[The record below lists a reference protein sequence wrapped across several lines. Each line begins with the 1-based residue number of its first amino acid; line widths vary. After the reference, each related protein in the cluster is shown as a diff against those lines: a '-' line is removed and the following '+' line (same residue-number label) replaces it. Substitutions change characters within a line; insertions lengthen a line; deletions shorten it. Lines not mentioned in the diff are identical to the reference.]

1 MIPLSHAQQRLW
13 FLNRL
18 EGPNAT
24 YNMPAVLR
32 LTGEL
37 DRTALVA
44 ALQDLIDRH
53 EPLRTVFVSRD
64 DVPGQKILAPG
75 ATRLEAAVT
84 EVAPERLDGEL
95 AELAAEAFDLEAEIP
110 IRARLFA
117 LSEREHVL
125 ALVIHHIAADGWSM
139 APLARDLTTAYEA
152 RRAGRAPDWPELPIQ
167 YADYTLWQQELL
179 GGEDDP
185 ESLISEQVEYW
196 RKTLAGLPDEL
207 RLPVDRRR
215 SAAAG
220 NQGGNVPFRVSA
232 ELHGKLSELAAR
244 SDASLYMV
252 VQAGLA
258 ALLSRMGAGT
268 DIPLGSPIA
277 GRTDEGLD
285 ELVGFFVN
293 TVVMRLDT
301 DGDPTFRQLIARSR
315 ETALGAYA
323 NQELPFERLVD
334 ILRPDRALG
343 RHPLFQ
349 VMLAFQNNTLPQLRL
364 PGLVVEGEQL
374 YTETSKF
381 DLAFSM
387 GEQFDGEGRP
397 LGLGGTIEYATDLF
411 DRESVERLGARLV
424 HVFEAMAADPGQ
436 RVGAVDVLLPGER
449 QQVLEA
455 WNRTEQDVPE
465 AGFAELFRVRAAE
478 TPDAVALVSDAATLT
493 YGELDAAANRLARLL
508 AERGAGPGQLVAL
521 ALPRSV
527 ELVTAMLAVAKAGAA
542 YLPVDTGYPAE
553 RIAYMLEDSRPVL
566 TVTTGELTGRLPSGA
581 SGGSGGSGGTGGGQ
595 PSGPGTGPG
604 TLLVLD
610 DEHTLTELDR
620 HSTDGLPPN
629 RTLSSPLYVIYT
641 SGSTGKPKGVVVT
654 DSGVASMVRSQ
665 RERLGAGPDSRV
677 LQFSSP
683 SFDVAFWDCCM
694 ALLNGGTLYLRSAD
708 QLMPGQELAEFIRD
722 RRLTHFTMPPS
733 VLAAMPSG
741 VLPAGLTVSVAGEAC
756 PGALVERWAP
766 GNRMFNAYGPTET
779 TVIATMSERLS
790 GPDGPPIGRPVD
802 NTRVYVLD
810 EALRPVPPGV
820 VGDLYVA
827 GASLA
832 AGYLRR
838 PGLTAERFVAC
849 PFGGTGERMY
859 RTGDLARLGADG
871 QVDYVGR
878 ADAQVKIRGF
888 RIEPGEVES
897 VLARHPGV
905 RQAAVLAREDRP
917 GDRQLAAYL
926 VPAENDA
933 DRDESAEE
941 QQLGNW
947 QATYDAT
954 YDAHHEG
961 QGGLG
966 EDFSGWNSS
975 YTGQPIPLDEMRRWR
990 DATVARVRELNPRR
1004 ILEIGVG
1011 SGLLL
1016 APLAPD
1022 CESYWGTDISEVV
1035 IERVRAQL
1043 EGHPDLAGRVELRAQ
1058 AAHLFDGL
1066 PTGFFDTVIV
1076 NSVIQYF
1083 PSADYL
1089 TDVLTQALGLV
1100 VPGGNVFV
1108 GDVRNLRLHRALRTS
1123 VELLATDAAVRDAAD
1138 VRKTVDLA
1146 VARETELLVDP
1157 DYFTG
1162 LPAAADLAV
1171 KYGTDRNELTGHRY
1185 DVVLRTAPQQEPAA
1199 VQDLAWGQDIT
1210 GTDAL
1215 RAALAARPE
1224 GLRVTGVPNHRIAG
1238 ELAAVRAL
1246 EAGDLTA
1253 AQAALSADTS
1263 GLPAPA
1269 ELTALGEEAG
1279 YRTTVTWNGADRD
1292 GSTLD
1297 VAFSAPGTAPVTGY
1311 RPGARPAAEGP
1322 AHTNAPAAVLASDAL
1337 VESVREHLRRAVP
1350 DYLVPTAFVVLDRM
1364 PLTTNGKVD
1373 RRALPA
1379 PAVIG
1384 KTSGRGPRD
1393 DRETTLC
1400 RIFAEVLGLPRVGID
1415 DGFFDLGGH
1424 SLLATRLVSR
1434 VRDALGVDLAIR
1446 DLFLTPTVAGLSEV
1460 LDKAEGTRRQP
1471 VVRRRRPERTPLSH
1485 AQQRLWFLSR
1495 LEGGSA
1501 TYNMPIA
1508 MRLTGELDREALAAA
1523 IQDVSDRH
1531 ESLRTRYPDI
1541 DGTPYQDI
1549 VAPEQARIELE
1560 VVGTTDAELPARL
1573 ADACGHVFDLAEEL
1587 PLRATLFALS
1597 PHDHVLA
1604 LVLHHIAG
1612 DGWSMGPLTRD
1623 LTDAYAARRDGRKP
1637 RWAPL
1642 PVNYADYALWQ
1653 RELLGRED
1661 DPDSL
1666 VSEQIAFW
1674 RRTLADLPEDL
1685 RLPGSRPRGTSGEY
1699 HGATHSFRI
1708 DQRTH
1713 RRMAE
1718 LATASGTSLYMVAQA
1733 GLTALLTR
1741 LGCGTDIPLGTPVAG
1756 RTDTALDDLVGDFLN
1771 TLVLR
1776 TDTSGNPTWRE
1787 LLDRIGETNL
1797 NAYANQDVPIER
1809 LVELLNP
1816 DRSAGRMPLFQV
1828 LLSLHGTPPEPA
1840 FPGLTARAEPVE
1852 RIVQNKFD
1860 LAVHLRETAAEDGT
1874 PGGLEGMVE
1883 YSTDLFDAADVE
1895 RLTDRLARILTAL
1908 ADDPGQR
1915 IGAAGLLEETEYE
1928 QVVRGWNDTAH
1939 EVPRTTLPDLFA
1951 AQAARTPDRTAVVFE
1966 GTELTYAELDQRAAR
1981 LARLLAEQGAG
1992 PETCVAVV
2000 LPRSETLVVTLLA
2013 VLRTGAAYLPVDP
2026 GYPAERIQYL
2036 LDDARPVL
2044 TLTEGHPLLD
2054 AQHAGEALAAAPGRC
2069 LPEHPAYVIYTSGST
2084 GAPKG
2089 VVVSHASIVNRLMW
2103 MQDQYGLDGTDRVLQ
2118 KTPAGFDVS
2127 VWEFFWPL
2135 LNGATLVVAKPG
2147 GHQDPV
2153 YLARLMSEQRVTT
2166 AHFVPS
2172 MLAVFAAEP
2181 AAAGLPHLR
2190 RLISSGEA
2198 LPAELA
2204 ERARTT
2210 IGTGLHNLY
2219 GPTEAAVDVS
2229 AWECRDEPGAVS
2241 VPIGSPV
2248 WNTALYVLDST
2259 LRPVPPGVAGELYI
2273 AGAQLARGY
2282 LHRPGLTA
2290 ERFVAC
2296 PFGGPGERMYRTG
2309 DVAAWRADGQLEFLG
2324 RADDQVKVRGF
2335 RVEPAEIEAALARH
2349 DRVGHAVVVPRV
2361 DPSGDTRLFAYVV
2374 PAGAERPEPTALRE
2388 FLGGLLPEHLIPAA
2402 FVVLDELPLTPNGK
2416 LDRRALPAPDHE
2428 GRKAGRGPRDKREET
2443 LCRIF
2448 ADILGLPEVGIDDGF
2463 FDLGGHSLMATR
2475 LISLVR
2481 VTFGVDLAI
2490 RDLFTTQTVAGLV
2503 EILDRSGDSRRPPI
2517 VRGPRPE
2524 RVPLSHAQQRLWFLN
2539 RLEGSNAAYNLP
2551 MAARLTGPLD
2561 HEALAAAV
2569 ADVTVRH
2576 ETLRTVFPETD
2587 GVPHQRIL
2595 DPEQTRPDFE
2605 VREVGRDELAAAIAR
2620 IAERDFDLRT
2630 DLPLRV
2636 RVLALSPTEHMLVL
2650 VLHHVAGD
2658 GWSLVPLARDL
2669 SAAYAERCAGRT
2681 PEWTELPVQYVD
2693 YALWQRD
2700 LLGRTDDPDSLVNE
2714 QVAYWRR
2721 ALAGIPDELPL
2732 PTDRQRPKTP
2742 SYAGGSVD
2750 FGYGPELHAR
2760 INKLAVDCNA
2770 TAFMVVQTALAA
2782 LLTRLGAGTDIPVGS
2797 PIAGR
2802 TDEALDDLV
2811 GFFVNTLVLR
2821 TDTSGDPTFR
2831 EVIDRVREANV
2842 NAYAHQDLPFEYL
2855 VEALNPDRSPAR
2867 HPLFQVMFAFQ
2878 NTRDTELRL
2887 PDLAA
2892 EAFEVGTDA
2901 TMFDL
2906 SVHLTARYHEDGR
2919 EGGARGALMYSGDLF
2934 DRETVQMIADRL
2946 LLMLEAITGHPEQ
2959 RISQVELLGAAE
2971 RKRIL
2976 EEWNGATAPV
2986 PSATLPELFAASAS
3000 RDGAAIAVRAGGTRL
3015 SYDALRSRANRL
3027 ARLLVA
3033 HGCGPERRVALALP
3047 RDERLPVAMW
3057 AVLDSGAAYVPID
3070 PGHPAERVRYLV
3082 EDARPVL
3089 AVTDRAGA
3097 AVLPEG
3103 LPRIVLDDPETEAAL
3118 SRLDD
3123 GDLTD
3128 ADRTAPLRP
3137 DDAAYVIYT
3146 SGSTGRPKGVVVAH
3160 RAVANLSA
3168 WAGEAFSAD
3177 VFAATLATTSATFD
3191 VSVSDLIL
3199 PLLHGGAIE
3208 VVRDVLALA
3217 DGDRPEASLVC
3228 TAPSAM
3234 SAALATGGRLRI
3246 GTVILVGEAVTP
3258 RLMHDLR
3265 AAAPGVR
3272 IANLYGPTEATVY
3285 ATEWYDDGNAA
3296 GVAPIGRALTNYRT
3310 YVLDHGMNPVPPGV
3324 TGELYLA
3331 GAGLARGYFGRPGM
3345 TAERFVACPFG
3356 GAGERMY
3363 RTGDL
3368 VRWGSDGQLE
3378 FVGRVDDQVKIR
3390 GQRAEPGETEAV
3402 LARHESVAQVAVI
3415 ARKDEQGDTALVA
3428 YAVAAEGHEA
3438 EPAALIEF
3446 ARRELPGHLV
3456 PSAVVPLERL
3466 PLTASGKLDR
3476 RMLPAPGATRSA
3488 DGRGPR
3494 DAREQALCDLFA
3506 EVTGAPKVGIDDS
3519 FFELGGHSLLA
3530 TRLVA
3535 KARDRLGVELAV
3547 RTLFE
3552 APTVAALAD
3561 RLDATGQENSGAG
3574 SLQVMMPLRAEG
3586 SRPPLFCV
3594 HPATGLGWV
3603 YSGLLRHLEK
3613 DQPVYAVQAR
3623 GLDGQGGYAASI
3635 DEMAADYVAHIRE
3648 VQPHGPYQLLG
3659 WSSGGAAAH
3668 VIAGL
3673 LREQGEH
3680 VHLLAMLDTTV
3691 PGADYTDPDA
3701 GVMFQA
3707 LRYVGLD
3714 LPQVEGEE
3722 LDFAHVHAFLREID
3736 HPLAGLGESSLA
3748 ALPEILRRATEMLQ
3762 VPFTRSVD
3770 TDLLFFTAKLTHPDE
3785 PDFALTW
3792 QPLITGQIT
3801 EVEVDCEHNQM
3812 TEPKA
3817 LEQIAPALQA
3827 KLWTTDW

>member
-24 YNMPAVLR
+24 YNMPALLR

-53 EPLRTVFVSRD
+53 EPLRTVFVSHD
-64 DVPGQKILAPG
+64 DVPGQRILAAG
-75 ATRLEAAVT
+75 AARLEVAVT
-84 EVAPERLDGEL
+84 EVGPEELDGEL
-95 AELAAEAFDLEAEIP
+95 AELAGRAFDLETDIP

-139 APLARDLTTAYEA
+139 APLARDLTAAYEA
-152 RRAGRAPDWPELPIQ
+152 RRNARAPDWPELPIQ

-185 ESLISEQVEYW
+185 ESLISEQIEYW
-196 RKTLAGLPDEL
+196 RKALAGLPDEL
-207 RLPVDRRR
+207 RLPVDRQRP
-215 SAAAG
+215 AAPG
-220 NQGGNVPFRVSA
+220 HQGGNVPFQVSA
-232 ELHGKLSELAAR
+232 ELHGRLSELAAR

-258 ALLSRMGAGT
+258 ALLSRLGAGT

-277 GRTDEGLD
+277 GRTEEGLD

-293 TVVMRLDT
+293 TLVMRLDT
-301 DGDPTFRQLIARSR
+301 AGGPSFRELIARSR
-315 ETALGAYA
+315 QTALEAYA

-334 ILRPDRALG
+334 ILRPDRSLG

-374 YTETSKF
+374 YTGTSKF

-397 LGLGGTIEYATDLF
+397 LGLGGTVEYATDLF
-411 DRESVERLGARLV
+411 DRESVERLGARLIQ
-424 HVFEAMAADPGQ
+424 VFEAMAADPDQ
-436 RVGAVDVLLPGER
+436 RVDAVDVLLPGER
-449 QQVLEA
+449 QQVLET
-455 WNRTEQDVPE
+455 WNRTEREVPA
-465 AGFAELFRVRAAE
+465 AGFAELFRSRAAE
-478 TPDAVALVSDAATLT
+478 TPDATALVSEAATLT

-508 AERGAGPGQLVAL
+508 AERGAGPGHLVAL

-566 TVTTGELTGRLPSGA
+566 TVTTGALTGRLPA
-581 SGGSGGSGGTGGGQ
+581 A
-595 PSGPGTGPG
+595 GPV
-604 TLLVLD
+604 LVLD
-610 DEHTLTELDR
+610 DEHTVAELDR
-620 HSTDGLPPN
+620 YGADDLPSN
-629 RTLSSPLYVIYT
+629 RTLGSPLYVIYT

-654 DSGVASMVRSQ
+654 DGGVASMVRSQ

-694 ALLNGGTLYLRSAD
+694 ALLNGGTLFLRSAE
-708 QLMPGQELAEFIRD
+708 QLMPGRELAEFIRD
-722 RRLTHFTMPPS
+722 QRLTHFTMPPS

-779 TVIATMSERLS
+779 TVIATMSEQLS

-810 EALRPVPPGV
+810 EALRPVPAGV
-820 VGDLYVA
+820 VGDMYVA

-849 PFGGTGERMY
+849 PFGGPGERMY
-859 RTGDLARLGADG
+859 RTGDLARLRADG
-871 QVDYVGR
+871 QVDYAGR

-888 RIEPGEVES
+888 RIEPGEVEA

-905 RQAAVLAREDRP
+905 QQAAVLAREDRP

-926 VPAENDA
+926 VPAGDDA
-933 DRDESAEE
+933 DRDEAAER

-947 QATYDAT
+947 QATYDA
-954 YDAHHEG
+954 HHEG
-961 QGGLG
+961 LSGGLG

-975 YTGQPIPLDEMRRWR
+975 YTGQPIPVAEMRRWR
-990 DATVARVRELNPRR
+990 DATVARIRELGPRR
-1004 ILEIGVG
+1004 VLEIGVG

-1035 IERVRAQL
+1035 IDRVRAQL
-1043 EGHPDLAGRVELRAQ
+1043 EGRPELAGRVELRTQ
-1058 AAHLFDGL
+1058 PAHVFDGL
-1066 PTGFFDTVIV
+1066 PTGFFDTVVV

-1089 TDVLTQALGLV
+1089 TDVLTRALGLV

-1123 VELLATDAAVRDAAD
+1123 VELLATDAAVRDAGD
-1138 VRKTVDLA
+1138 VRRTVDLA

-1157 DYFTG
+1157 DYFAG
-1162 LPAAADLAV
+1162 LAAAADLMV
-1171 KYGTDRNELTGHRY
+1171 KSGTDRNELTGHRY
-1185 DVVLRTAPQQEPAA
+1185 DVVLRTAPRPEPAA
-1199 VQDLAWGQDIT
+1199 VRELVWGRDVA

-1215 RAALAARPE
+1215 RATLSARLD
-1224 GLRVTGVPNHRIAG
+1224 GLRVTGVPNGRIAA
-1238 ELAAVRAL
+1238 ELAAVRVL
-1246 EAGDLTA
+1246 ETDDLS
-1253 AQAALSADTS
+1253 AALAALAADTS
-1263 GLPAPA
+1263 GLPDPGEFA
-1269 ELTALGEEAG
+1269 ALGEEAG
-1279 YRTTVTWNGADRD
+1279 YRTMVTWSGADRD
-1292 GSTLD
+1292 GGTLD
-1297 VAFSAPGTAPVTGY
+1297 VVFSAPGTTPPAGY
-1311 RPGARPAAEGP
+1311 RPGAPPASGGGAY
-1322 AHTNAPAAVLASDAL
+1322 TNAPAAVLASDAL
-1337 VESVREHLRRAVP
+1337 AESVREHLRRAVP

-1379 PAVIG
+1379 PTVFG
-1384 KTSGRGPRD
+1384 KTSGRSPRN
-1393 DRETTLC
+1393 DREATLC
-1400 RIFAEVLGLPRVGID
+1400 RIFAEILGLPRVGID

-1434 VRDALGVDLAIR
+1434 VRDALDVDLAIR
-1446 DLFLTPTVAGLSEV
+1446 DVFLTPTVAGLGDV
-1460 LDKAEGTRRQP
+1460 LDTAEGTRRR
-1471 VVRRRRPERTPLSH
+1471 VVRQRRPERTPLSY
-1485 AQQRLWFLSR
+1485 AQQRLWFLNR
-1495 LEGGSA
+1495 LEEGSA
-1501 TYNMPIA
+1501 TYNMPIVV
-1508 MRLTGELDREALAAA
+1508 RLTGELDRTALAAA
-1523 IQDVSDRH
+1523 VQDVSDRH
-1531 ESLRTRYPDI
+1531 ESLRTRYPDV

-1549 VAPEQARIELE
+1549 VPPEQARVEME
-1560 VVGTTDAELPARL
+1560 VTGSTDAELPAQL
-1573 ADACGHVFDLAEEL
+1573 AGVCGHVFDLAEEL
-1587 PLRATLFALS
+1587 PLLVHLFALS
-1597 PHDHVLA
+1597 PHEHVLA

-1623 LTDAYAARRDGRKP
+1623 LTDAYAARLDGRRP

-1642 PVNYADYALWQ
+1642 PVQYADYALWQ
-1653 RELLGRED
+1653 RELLGHED

-1666 VSEQIAFW
+1666 ISRQIAYW
-1674 RRTLADLPEDL
+1674 RRELADLPENL

-1699 HGATHSFRI
+1699 HGATLSFRI
-1708 DQRTH
+1708 DERTH

-1718 LATASGTSLYMVAQA
+1718 LAAASGTSLYMVGQA
-1733 GLTALLTR
+1733 GLAALLTR

-1756 RTDTALDDLVGDFLN
+1756 RTDTALDDLIGDFLN

-1787 LLDRIGETNL
+1787 LLGRISETNL
-1797 NAYANQDVPIER
+1797 SAYANQDVPIER

-1816 DRSAGRMPLFQV
+1816 DRSAGRLPLFQV

-1840 FPGLTARAEPVE
+1840 FPGLAARPEPVE

-1860 LAVHLRETAAEDGT
+1860 LAVHLRETVAEDGG

-1883 YSTDLFDAADVE
+1883 YSTDLFDAADIE
-1895 RLTDRLARILTAL
+1895 RLMDRLARTFAAL
-1908 ADDPGQR
+1908 AADPGQR
-1915 IGAAGLLEETEYE
+1915 IGAADLLDEAEHE

-1939 EVPRTTLPDLFA
+1939 EVPYATLQELFA

-1966 GTELTYAELDQRAAR
+1966 GTELTYSELDLRAER
-1981 LARLLAEQGAG
+1981 LARLLAEHGAG

-2044 TLTEGHPLLD
+2044 TLTEDHPLFG
-2054 AQHAGEALAAAPGRC
+2054 AEPSGGAVVAGPAAC

-2089 VVVSHASIVNRLMW
+2089 VVVSHASIVNRLTW
-2103 MQDQYGLDGTDRVLQ
+2103 MQDRYRLDATDRVLQ

-2135 LNGATLVVAKPG
+2135 LNGATLVVARPG
-2147 GHQDPV
+2147 GHQDPA
-2153 YLARLMSEQRVTT
+2153 YLARLMRAQRITT

-2181 AAAGLPHLR
+2181 AAAQLPDLR

-2204 ERARTT
+2204 ERVGAT
-2210 IGTGLHNLY
+2210 IGAGLHNLY
-2219 GPTEAAVDVS
+2219 GPTEAAVDVT
-2229 AWECRDEPGAVS
+2229 AWECRTEPGAVS

-2248 WNTALYVLDST
+2248 WNTALYVLDSA

-2282 LHRPGLTA
+2282 LHRPALTA
-2290 ERFVAC
+2290 GRFVAC
-2296 PFGGPGERMYRTG
+2296 PFGGAGERMYRTG

-2349 DRVGHAVVVPRV
+2349 DGVGRVVVVPRA
-2361 DPSGDTRLFAYVV
+2361 DASGDTRLLAYVV
-2374 PAGAERPEPTALRE
+2374 PTGADRPRPAALRE
-2388 FLGGLLPEHLIPAA
+2388 FLGGLLPEHLVPAA

-2428 GRKAGRGPRDKREET
+2428 GRKTGRGPRSKREET

-2448 ADILGLPEVGIDDGF
+2448 ADILGLPEVGIDEGF

-2503 EILDRSGDSRRPPI
+2503 RILDQADDSRRQPI
-2517 VRGPRPE
+2517 VRRQRPE

-2551 MAARLTGPLD
+2551 MAARLTGRLD
-2561 HEALAAAV
+2561 HRALAAAV

-2587 GVPHQRIL
+2587 GIPHQLIL
-2595 DPEQTRPDFE
+2595 PPDQARPDFE
-2605 VREVGRDELAAAIAR
+2605 VSEVDRDGLAAAIAA

-2636 RVLALSPTEHMLVL
+2636 RVLTVSPTEHVLVL

-2669 SAAYAERCAGRT
+2669 SGAYSDRCAGRA

-2700 LLGRTDDPDSLVNE
+2700 LLGRTDNPDSVVSE
-2714 QVAYWRR
+2714 QVAYWRQ

-2760 INKLAVDCNA
+2760 INKLAVECNA

-2831 EVIDRVREANV
+2831 DIIDRVREANL

-2855 VEALNPDRSPAR
+2855 VEAVNPNRSAAR

-2887 PDLAA
+2887 PGLTA
-2892 EAFEVGTDA
+2892 EALEAGTDA

-2906 SVHLTARYHEDGR
+2906 SVQLTARYHEDGR
-2919 EGGARGALMYSGDLF
+2919 EGGARGALTYSSDLF
-2934 DRETVQMIADRL
+2934 DRETVESVAERL
-2946 LLMLEAITGHPEQ
+2946 LLMLEAITTDPDQ
-2959 RISQVELLGAAE
+2959 RISQVELLDAAE
-2971 RKRIL
+2971 RRRIL
-2976 EEWNGATAPV
+2976 EEWNGGTAPV
-2986 PSATLPELFAASAS
+2986 PSVTLPELFAASAS
-3000 RDGAAIAVRAGGTRL
+3000 RDGVATAVRAGGTRL
-3015 SYDALRSRANRL
+3015 SYDALRSSANRL

-3033 HGCGPERRVALALP
+3033 GGCGPEQRVALALP

-3057 AVLDSGAAYVPID
+3057 AVLNSGAAYVPID
-3070 PGHPAERVRYLV
+3070 PCHPAERVRHLV

-3097 AVLPEG
+3097 DVLPEG
-3103 LPRIVLDDPETEAAL
+3103 LPRLVLDDPATEAAL
-3118 SRLDD
+3118 SELAD

-3128 ADRTAPLRP
+3128 ADRSAPLRP

-3168 WAGEAFSAD
+3168 WAGRAFSPD
-3177 VFAATLATTSATFD
+3177 VF
-3191 VSVSDLIL
+3191 
-3199 PLLHGGAIE
+3199 PPHW
-3208 VVRDVLALA
+3208 
-3217 DGDRPEASLVC
+3217 P
-3228 TAPSAM
+3228 P
-3234 SAALATGGRLRI
+3234 
-3246 GTVILVGEAVTP
+3246 P
-3258 RLMHDLR
+3258 R
-3265 AAAPGVR
+3265 
-3272 IANLYGPTEATVY
+3272 
-3285 ATEWYDDGNAA
+3285 
-3296 GVAPIGRALTNYRT
+3296 
-3310 YVLDHGMNPVPPGV
+3310 
-3324 TGELYLA
+3324 
-3331 GAGLARGYFGRPGM
+3331 
-3345 TAERFVACPFG
+3345 
-3356 GAGERMY
+3356 
-3363 RTGDL
+3363 
-3368 VRWGSDGQLE
+3368 
-3378 FVGRVDDQVKIR
+3378 
-3390 GQRAEPGETEAV
+3390 
-3402 LARHESVAQVAVI
+3402 
-3415 ARKDEQGDTALVA
+3415 
-3428 YAVAAEGHEA
+3428 
-3438 EPAALIEF
+3438 
-3446 ARRELPGHLV
+3446 
-3456 PSAVVPLERL
+3456 
-3466 PLTASGKLDR
+3466 
-3476 RMLPAPGATRSA
+3476 
-3488 DGRGPR
+3488 
-3494 DAREQALCDLFA
+3494 
-3506 EVTGAPKVGIDDS
+3506 
-3519 FFELGGHSLLA
+3519 
-3530 TRLVA
+3530 
-3535 KARDRLGVELAV
+3535 
-3547 RTLFE
+3547 
-3552 APTVAALAD
+3552 
-3561 RLDATGQENSGAG
+3561 
-3574 SLQVMMPLRAEG
+3574 
-3586 SRPPLFCV
+3586 
-3594 HPATGLGWV
+3594 
-3603 YSGLLRHLEK
+3603 
-3613 DQPVYAVQAR
+3613 
-3623 GLDGQGGYAASI
+3623 
-3635 DEMAADYVAHIRE
+3635 
-3648 VQPHGPYQLLG
+3648 
-3659 WSSGGAAAH
+3659 
-3668 VIAGL
+3668 
-3673 LREQGEH
+3673 
-3680 VHLLAMLDTTV
+3680 
-3691 PGADYTDPDA
+3691 
-3701 GVMFQA
+3701 
-3707 LRYVGLD
+3707 
-3714 LPQVEGEE
+3714 
-3722 LDFAHVHAFLREID
+3722 
-3736 HPLAGLGESSLA
+3736 
-3748 ALPEILRRATEMLQ
+3748 
-3762 VPFTRSVD
+3762 
-3770 TDLLFFTAKLTHPDE
+3770 
-3785 PDFALTW
+3785 
-3792 QPLITGQIT
+3792 
-3801 EVEVDCEHNQM
+3801 
-3812 TEPKA
+3812 
-3817 LEQIAPALQA
+3817 
-3827 KLWTTDW
+3827 

>member
-37 DRTALVA
+37 DRTALAA

-64 DVPGQKILAPG
+64 DVPHQRILDPG
-75 ATRLEAAVT
+75 SARLEVAVT
-84 EVAPERLDGEL
+84 EVGPEELDGD
-95 AELAAEAFDLEAEIP
+95 LAALAARAFDLEAEIP
-110 IRARLFA
+110 IRAHLFA
-117 LSEREHVL
+117 LSDHEHVL

-139 APLARDLTTAYEA
+139 APLARDLTAAYEA
-152 RRAGRAPDWPELPIQ
+152 RRTGRAPDWPELPIQ

-179 GGEDDP
+179 DGEDDP
-185 ESLISEQVEYW
+185 ESLISEQIEYW
-196 RKTLAGLPDEL
+196 RKTLDGLPDEL
-207 RLPVDRRR
+207 RLPVDRQRP
-215 SAAAG
+215 ATPG
-220 NQGGNVPFRVSA
+220 NEGGNAPFEVGA
-232 ELHGKLSELAAR
+232 ELHRRLAELAVR

-258 ALLSRMGAGT
+258 ALLSRLGAGT

-293 TVVMRLDT
+293 TLVMRLDT
-301 DGDPTFRQLIARSR
+301 AGDPSFRELIARSR

-323 NQELPFERLVD
+323 NQDLPFERLVE
-334 ILRPDRALG
+334 ILRPDRSLG

-349 VMLAFQNNTLPQLRL
+349 VMLAFQNNTLPRLRL
-364 PGLVVEGEQL
+364 PGLLVEGEQL
-374 YTETSKF
+374 YTDTSKF

-387 GEQFDGEGRP
+387 GERFDGDGRP
-397 LGLGGTIEYATDLF
+397 MGLDGTIEYATDLF
-411 DRESVERLGARLV
+411 DRQTAEQLGARLTLV
-424 HVFEAMAADPGQ
+424 LEAMVADPDE
-436 RVGAVDVLLPGER
+436 RVGALDLLLPGER
-449 QQVLEA
+449 QRIVETR
-455 WNRTEQDVPE
+455 NRTEREVPP
-465 AGFAELFRVRAAE
+465 AGFAELFQSRAAA
-478 TPDAVALVSDAATLT
+478 TPDALALVSETATLT
-493 YGELDAAANRLARLL
+493 YGELNTAANRLARLL
-508 AERGAGPGQLVAL
+508 TERGAGPGHLVAL

-542 YLPVDTGYPAE
+542 YMPVDTGYPAE
-553 RIAYMLEDSRPVL
+553 RIAYMVEDSRPVL
-566 TVTTGELTGRLPSGA
+566 TVTMGTPAGRLPA
-581 SGGSGGSGGTGGGQ
+581 GS
-595 PSGPGTGPG
+595 P
-604 TLLVLD
+604 LLRLD
-610 DEHTLTELDR
+610 DERTAIELAR
-620 HSTDGLPPN
+620 HDGDDLPSN
-629 RTLSSPLYVIYT
+629 RTLGSPLYVIYT
-641 SGSTGKPKGVVVT
+641 SGSTGRPKGVVVT
-654 DSGVASMVRSQ
+654 DGGVASMARSQ

-694 ALLNGGTLYLRSAD
+694 ALLNGGTLFLRSAE

-722 RRLTHFTMPPS
+722 QRITHFTMPPS

-779 TVIATMSERLS
+779 TVIATMSEELS

-810 EALRPVPPGV
+810 EALRPLPTGV
-820 VGDLYVA
+820 VGELYVA

-849 PFGGTGERMY
+849 PFGGPGERMY
-859 RTGDLARLGADG
+859 RTGDLARLRADG

-897 VLARHPGV
+897 VLVRHPGV

-926 VPAENDA
+926 VPSGRAA
-933 DRDESAEE
+933 DRDEAAER

-947 QATYDAT
+947 QATYDA
-954 YDAHHEG
+954 HHESLS
-961 QGGLG
+961 GGFG

-975 YTGQPIPLDEMRRWR
+975 YTGQPIPIAQMRRWR
-990 DATVARVRELNPRR
+990 DATVARVRELRPRR
-1004 ILEIGVG
+1004 VLEIGVG

-1035 IERVRAQL
+1035 IDRVRAQL
-1043 EGHPDLAGRVELRAQ
+1043 ADRPELDGRVELRAQ
-1058 AAHLFDGL
+1058 PAHVFDGL
-1066 PTGFFDTVIV
+1066 PAGYFDTVV
-1076 NSVIQYF
+1076 LNSVIQYF

-1089 TDVLTQALGLV
+1089 TDVLTRALDLV
-1100 VPGGNVFV
+1100 APGGNVFV

-1123 VELLATDAAVRDAAD
+1123 VELLAADSAVRDAAE
-1138 VRKTVDLA
+1138 VSRTVDLTL
-1146 VARETELLVDP
+1146 ARETELLVDP
-1157 DYFTG
+1157 DYFAG
-1162 LPAAADLAV
+1162 LAAAADLRI
-1171 KYGTDRNELTGHRY
+1171 KSGTDRNELTGHRY
-1185 DVVLRTAPQQEPAA
+1185 DVTLRTAPQPEPAA
-1199 VQDLAWGQDIT
+1199 VRELVWGRDAAD
-1210 GTDAL
+1210 TDAL

-1224 GLRVTGVPNHRIAG
+1224 GLRVTGVPNRRIAR

-1246 EAGDLTA
+1246 EAGDLPA
-1253 AQAALSADTS
+1253 ARAALAHDAP
-1263 GLPAPA
+1263 GLPEPA
-1269 ELTALGEEAG
+1269 EFTALGEEAG
-1279 YRTTVTWNGADRD
+1279 YRTTVTWAGDDRA
-1292 GSTLD
+1292 GGTLD
-1297 VAFSAPGTAPVTGY
+1297 VVFSAPGTAPSGY
-1311 RPGARPAAEGP
+1311 RPGAPPAPGGTAY
-1322 AHTNAPAAVLASDAL
+1322 TNAPAAVLASDAL
-1337 VESVREHLRRAVP
+1337 IESVREHLRRAVP

-1364 PLTTNGKVD
+1364 PLTPNGKLD

-1379 PAVIG
+1379 PAVLG

-1393 DRETTLC
+1393 DREATLC

-1415 DGFFDLGGH
+1415 DGFFHLGGH

-1434 VRDALGVDLAIR
+1434 IGATLGVDLAIR
-1446 DLFLTPTVAGLSEV
+1446 DLFLAPTVAQLSDV
-1460 LDKAEGTRRQP
+1460 LDKAEGTRRLP
-1471 VVRRRRPERTPLSH
+1471 VTRRRRPERTPPSP
-1485 AQQRLWFLSR
+1485 AQQRLWFLSW

-1508 MRLTGELDREALAAA
+1508 VRLSGRLDRAALAAA
-1523 IQDVSDRH
+1523 LQDVSDRH
-1531 ESLRTRYPDI
+1531 ESLRTRYPDV
-1541 DGTPYQDI
+1541 DGTPYQHI
-1549 VAPEQARIELE
+1549 VPPEQARVELE
-1560 VVGTTDAELPARL
+1560 VTETTEEELGARL
-1573 ADACGHVFDLAEEL
+1573 AGVCGHVFDLAAEL
-1587 PLRATLFALS
+1587 PLRAHLFALRAD
-1597 PHDHVLA
+1597 DHVLV

-1623 LTDAYAARRDGRKP
+1623 LTHAYAARLDGRRP

-1642 PVNYADYALWQ
+1642 PVQYADYALWQ
-1653 RELLGRED
+1653 REMLGHED

-1666 VSEQIAFW
+1666 ISRQIAFW
-1674 RRTLADLPEDL
+1674 RETLADLPEDL
-1685 RLPGSRPRGTSGEY
+1685 RLPHSRPRTASDEY
-1699 HGATHSFRI
+1699 HGATLSFRV
-1708 DQRTH
+1708 DPETH
-1713 RRMAE
+1713 RRMAA
-1718 LATASGTSLYMVAQA
+1718 LAAASGTSLYMVSQA
-1733 GLTALLTR
+1733 GLAALLTR
-1741 LGCGTDIPLGTPVAG
+1741 LGCGSDIPLGTPVAG
-1756 RTDTALDDLVGDFLN
+1756 RTDTALDDLIGDFLN

-1776 TDTSGNPTWRE
+1776 TDTSGNPTWHE
-1787 LLDRIGETNL
+1787 LLARISETNL
-1797 NAYANQDVPIER
+1797 SAYANQDLPIER
-1809 LVELLNP
+1809 LVEILNP
-1816 DRSAGRMPLFQV
+1816 DRSAGRLPLFQV
-1828 LLSLHGTPPEPA
+1828 LLSLHEAPPEPA

-1860 LAVHLRETAAEDGT
+1860 LAVHLRETVDEDGT

-1895 RLTDRLARILTAL
+1895 RLTDRLARILAAL
-1908 ADDPGQR
+1908 VADPGQR
-1915 IGAAGLLEETEYE
+1915 IGEADLLDEAEHE
-1928 QVVRGWNDTAH
+1928 QVVRGWNATAH
-1939 EVPRTTLPDLFA
+1939 EVPRSTLPELFA
-1951 AQAARTPDRTAVVFE
+1951 QQAARTPDRTAVVFE
-1966 GTELTYAELDQRAAR
+1966 DTELTYAELDLRAGR
-1981 LARLLAEQGAG
+1981 LARLLAERGAA
-1992 PETCVAVV
+1992 PERCVAVV
-2000 LPRSETLVVTLLA
+2000 LPRSEALVVTLLA
-2013 VLRTGAAYLPVDP
+2013 VLKTGASYLPVDP

-2036 LDDARPVL
+2036 LEDARPALVL
-2044 TLTEGHPLLD
+2044 TEDHPVFEEVPAGD
-2054 AQHAGEALAAAPGRC
+2054 AFTAGPGTC

-2089 VVVSHASIVNRLMW
+2089 VVVSHASIVNRLAW
-2103 MQDQYGLDGTDRVLQ
+2103 MQDRYRLDETDRVLQ

-2135 LNGATLVVAKPG
+2135 LNGATLVVARPG
-2147 GHQDPV
+2147 GHQDPA
-2153 YLARLMSEQRVTT
+2153 YLAGLMREQRITT

-2181 AAAGLPHLR
+2181 AAAQLPDLR

-2204 ERARTT
+2204 ARAHAT
-2210 IGTGLHNLY
+2210 IGAGLHNLY
-2219 GPTEAAVDVS
+2219 GPTEAAVDVTS
-2229 AWECRDEPGAVS
+2229 WEYRNEPGALS

-2248 WNTALYVLDST
+2248 WNTALYVLDSA

-2282 LHRPGLTA
+2282 LHRPALTA

-2296 PFGGPGERMYRTG
+2296 PFGRAGERMYRTG
-2309 DVAAWRADGQLEFLG
+2309 DVVAWRADGHLDFLG
-2324 RADDQVKVRGF
+2324 RGDDQVKVRGF
-2335 RVEPAEIEAALARH
+2335 RVEPAEIEAALVRH
-2349 DRVGHAVVVPRV
+2349 DGVGHAVVVPRA
-2361 DPSGDTRLFAYVV
+2361 DASGDTRLFAYVV
-2374 PAGAERPEPTALRE
+2374 PSGAERPQPAALRD
-2388 FLGGLLPEHLIPAA
+2388 FLGDLLPEHLIPSA
-2402 FVVLDELPLTPNGK
+2402 FLVLDELPVTPNGK
-2416 LDRRALPAPDHE
+2416 LDRRALPAPDHD
-2428 GRKAGRGPRDKREET
+2428 GRRTGRGPRNKREET

-2448 ADILGLPEVGIDDGF
+2448 ADILGLPRVGIDEGF

-2481 VTFGVDLAI
+2481 MTFGVDLAI
-2490 RDLFTTQTVAGLV
+2490 RDLFATQTVAGLV
-2503 EILDRSGDSRRPPI
+2503 RIIDESGDSRRPPI

-2551 MAARLTGPLD
+2551 MAARLTGSLD

-2569 ADVTVRH
+2569 ADVTARH
-2576 ETLRTVFPETD
+2576 ETLRTIFPETD

-2595 DPEQTRPDFE
+2595 TPDQARPDFA
-2605 VREVGRDELAAAIAR
+2605 VSEVGRDDLAAAIAQ

-2636 RVLALSPTEHMLVL
+2636 RVLTLSPTEHVLVL

-2669 SAAYAERCAGRT
+2669 SGAYADRCAGRT
-2681 PEWTELPVQYVD
+2681 PQWTELPVQYVD

-2700 LLGRTDDPDSLVNE
+2700 LLGRADDPDSVVSE

-2721 ALAGIPDELPL
+2721 VLAGIPDELPL
-2732 PTDRQRPKTP
+2732 PADRPRPTTP
-2742 SYAGGSVD
+2742 SYAGGSVA

-2760 INKLAVDCNA
+2760 INRLAVDCNA

-2782 LLTRLGAGTDIPVGS
+2782 LLTRLGAGTDIPLGS

-2831 EVIDRVREANV
+2831 DVIDRVRESNV

-2855 VEALNPDRSPAR
+2855 VEAVNPDRSPAR

-2887 PDLAA
+2887 PGLSA
-2892 EAFEVGTDA
+2892 EALEAGTDA

-2906 SVHLTARYHEDGR
+2906 SVNLTAKYHEDGR
-2919 EGGARGALMYSGDLF
+2919 EGGARGALVYSSDLF
-2934 DRETVQMIADRL
+2934 DRRTVEAIAERL
-2946 LLMLEAITGHPEQ
+2946 LLMLEAITSDPEQ
-2959 RISQVELLGAAE
+2959 RISQVELLDAAE
-2971 RKRIL
+2971 RQRIL
-2976 EEWNGATAPV
+2976 QEWNGAPAPV
-2986 PSATLPELFAASAS
+2986 PSATLPELFAAAAA
-3000 RDGAAIAVRAGGTRL
+3000 RDGAATAVRAGGRRL
-3015 SYDALRSRANRL
+3015 SYGTLRASANRL

-3033 HGCGPERRVALALP
+3033 HGCGPGQRVALALP
-3047 RDERLPVAMW
+3047 RDERLPLAVW
-3057 AVLDSGAAYVPID
+3057 AVLNSGAAYVPID

-3097 AVLPEG
+3097 AVLPDR
-3103 LPRIVLDDPETEAAL
+3103 LPRVVLDDPETEAAL
-3118 SRLDD
+3118 LGLDD

-3128 ADRTAPLRP
+3128 ADRRAPLRP

-3168 WAGEAFSAD
+3168 WAREAFSAD
-3177 VFAATLATTSATFD
+3177 VFATALASTSATFD
-3191 VSVSDLIL
+3191 VSVSDMIL
-3199 PLLHGGAIE
+3199 PLLHGGSIE
-3208 VVRDVLALA
+3208 VVPDVLALA
-3217 DGDRPEASLVC
+3217 DEGRPEVSLVC

-3234 SAALATGGRLRI
+3234 SAALATGGRMRI

-3258 RLMHDLR
+3258 RLVHDLR

-3272 IANLYGPTEATVY
+3272 IANLYGPTEACVY

-3296 GVAPIGRALTNYRT
+3296 GVAPIGRALPNYRT
-3310 YVLDHGMNPVPPGV
+3310 YVMDHGMNPVPPGV

-3331 GAGLARGYFGRPGM
+3331 GAGLARGYFGRPAM
-3345 TAERFVACPFG
+3345 TAERFVACPF

-3368 VRWGSDGQLE
+3368 VRWRSDGQLE
-3378 FVGRVDDQVKIR
+3378 FIGRVDDQVKIR
-3390 GQRAEPGETEAV
+3390 GQRAEPGETEAA
-3402 LARHESVAQVAVI
+3402 LARHDSVAQVAVI
-3415 ARKDEQGDTALVA
+3415 PRRDQQGDTTLVA

-3438 EPAALIEF
+3438 KPSELIDF

-3476 RMLPAPGATRSA
+3476 RMLPAPGAEQPVG
-3488 DGRGPR
+3488 GRGPR

-3506 EVTGAPKVGIDDS
+3506 EVIGVPAVGIDDS

-3561 RLDATGQENSGAG
+3561 RLDGTGPERWGGNS
-3574 SLQVMMPLRAEG
+3574 LEVLLPLRAEG
-3586 SRPPLFCV
+3586 DRSPLFCV

-3603 YSGLLRHLEK
+3603 YAGLLRHLEK
-3613 DQPVYAVQAR
+3613 EQPIYALQAR

-3635 DEMAADYVAHIRE
+3635 DEMAAHYLDRIRE
-3648 VQPHGPYQLLG
+3648 VRPHGPYQLLG
-3659 WSSGGAAAH
+3659 WSSGGAVAHAIAA
-3668 VIAGL
+3668 L
-3673 LREQGEH
+3673 LRDQGEE
-3680 VHLLAMLDTTV
+3680 VPLLAMLDTTV
-3691 PGADYTDPDA
+3691 PGPDYTDPDTD
-3701 GVMFQA
+3701 VMFQA
-3707 LRYVGLD
+3707 LRYVGLE
-3714 LPQVEGEE
+3714 LPQEAGEG
-3722 LDFAHVHAFLREID
+3722 LDFGRIHAFLSEID
-3736 HPLAGLGESSLA
+3736 HPLAGLSEQSLA
-3748 ALPEILRRATEMLQ
+3748 ALPEILGRQTAMLREPFDRA
-3762 VPFTRSVD
+3762 VD
-3770 TDLLFFTAKLTHPDE
+3770 TDLLFFTARRSHPGE
-3785 PDFALTW
+3785 PDFALSW
-3792 QPLITGQIT
+3792 QPLITGRIT
-3801 EVEVDCEHNQM
+3801 DVEIDCEHNQM
-3812 TEPKA
+3812 TEPKVLA
-3817 LEQIAPALQA
+3817 QIARTLRARLSA
-3827 KLWTTDW
+3827 TDR

>member
-64 DVPGQKILAPG
+64 DVPHQRILDPG
-75 ATRLEAAVT
+75 SARPEVAVT
-84 EVAPERLDGEL
+84 EVTPEELDGQL
-95 AELAAEAFDLEAEIP
+95 AELAGRAFDLATDIP

-117 LSEREHVL
+117 LSDREHVL

-139 APLARDLTTAYEA
+139 APLARDLTAAYEA
-152 RRAGRAPDWPELPIQ
+152 RRTGRTPDWPELPVQ

-179 GGEDDP
+179 AGEDDP
-185 ESLISEQVEYW
+185 ESLISEQIEYW

-207 RLPVDRRR
+207 RLPVDRQRP
-215 SAAAG
+215 ATPG
-220 NQGGNVPFRVSA
+220 NRGGNVPFQVSA
-232 ELHGKLSELAAR
+232 QLHRRLSELAAG

-258 ALLSRMGAGT
+258 ALLSRMGAGS

-277 GRTDEGLD
+277 GRTEEGLD

-293 TVVMRLDT
+293 TLVMRLDT
-301 DGDPTFRQLIARSR
+301 SGDPSFRELVARSR

-323 NQELPFERLVD
+323 NQELPFERLVE
-334 ILRPDRALG
+334 ILRPDRSLG

-374 YTETSKF
+374 YTDTSKF

-387 GEQFDGEGRP
+387 GEQFDGDGRP
-397 LGLGGTIEYATDLF
+397 AGLGGTIEYATDLF
-411 DRESVERLGARLV
+411 DHRTAQQLGARLTLV
-424 HVFEAMAADPGQ
+424 LEAMTADPDQ
-436 RVGAVDVLLPGER
+436 RVDALDVLLPGER
-449 QQVLEA
+449 QRILDT
-455 WNRTEQDVPE
+455 WNRTEREVPA
-465 AGFAELFRVRAAE
+465 AGFAALFQSRAAAA
-478 TPDAVALVSDAATLT
+478 PDAVALVTESATLT
-493 YGELDAAANRLARLL
+493 YGELNTAANRLARLL
-508 AERGAGPGQLVAL
+508 TERGAGPGQLVAL
-521 ALPRSV
+521 ALPRSA

-542 YLPVDTGYPAE
+542 YVPVDPGYPAE
-553 RIAYMLEDSRPVL
+553 RIAFMMADSRPVL
-566 TVTTGELTGRLPSGA
+566 TVTTEALAGRLPADS
-581 SGGSGGSGGTGGGQ
+581 
-595 PSGPGTGPG
+595 P
-604 TLLVLD
+604 LLTLD
-610 DEHTLTELDR
+610 DEGTGAELARYGGD
-620 HSTDGLPPN
+620 DPPSS
-629 RTLSSPLYVIYT
+629 RTLDSPLYVIYT
-641 SGSTGKPKGVVVT
+641 SGSTGRPKGVVVT
-654 DSGVASMVRSQ
+654 DSGVASMARSQ

-694 ALLNGGTLYLRSAD
+694 ALLNGGTLFLRSSER
-708 QLMPGQELAEFIRD
+708 LMPGQELAEFIRD
-722 RRLTHFTMPPS
+722 QRLTHFTMPPS

-741 VLPAGLTVSVAGEAC
+741 VLPAGVTVSVAGEAC

-779 TVIATMSERLS
+779 TVIATMSEELS
-790 GPDGPPIGRPVD
+790 GPVGPPIGRPVD

-810 EALRPVPPGV
+810 EALRPLPTGV
-820 VGDLYVA
+820 VGELYVA

-849 PFGGTGERMY
+849 PFGGSGERMY
-859 RTGDLARLGADG
+859 RTGDLARLRADG

-897 VLARHPGV
+897 VLVRHPGV

-926 VPAENDA
+926 VPEGDDA
-933 DRDESAEE
+933 DRDQAAER

-947 QATYDAT
+947 QATYDA
-954 YDAHHEG
+954 HHEG
-961 QGGLG
+961 LSGGLG

-975 YTGQPIPLDEMRRWR
+975 YTGQPIPLTEMRRWR
-990 DATVARVRELNPRR
+990 DATVERVRELGPRR
-1004 ILEIGVG
+1004 VLEIGVG

-1016 APLAPD
+1016 APLAPE
-1022 CESYWGTDISEVV
+1022 CEAYWGTDISEVV
-1035 IERVRAQL
+1035 IDRVRAQL
-1043 EGHPDLAGRVELRAQ
+1043 AERPELDGRVELRAQ
-1058 AAHLFDGL
+1058 PAHVFDGL
-1066 PTGFFDTVIV
+1066 PTGYFDTVV
-1076 NSVIQYF
+1076 LNSVIQYF

-1089 TDVLTQALGLV
+1089 TDVLTRALDLV

-1108 GDVRNLRLHRALRTS
+1108 GDVRNLRLHRALRAS
-1123 VELLATDAAVRDAAD
+1123 VELLATDAAVRDVAE

-1146 VARETELLVDP
+1146 LARETELLVDP
-1157 DYFTG
+1157 DYFSG
-1162 LPAAADLAV
+1162 LAAAADLSI
-1171 KYGTDRNELTGHRY
+1171 KPGTDHNELTGHRY
-1185 DVVLRTAPQQEPAA
+1185 DVTLRTAPQPEPVAVRELVWGRDAA
-1199 VQDLAWGQDIT
+1199 D
-1210 GTDAL
+1210 TDAL
-1215 RAALAARPE
+1215 RTALAARPD
-1224 GLRVTGVPNHRIAG
+1224 GLRVTGVPNRRIAG

-1246 EAGDLTA
+1246 ETEDLA
-1253 AQAALSADTS
+1253 AALAALTDDASE
-1263 GLPAPA
+1263 LPEPA
-1269 ELTALGEEAG
+1269 EFTALGDEAG
-1279 YRTTVTWNGADRD
+1279 YRTTVTWAGGDRS
-1292 GSTLD
+1292 GGTLD
-1297 VAFSAPGTAPVTGY
+1297 VVFSAPGTVQVGY
-1311 RPGARPAAEGP
+1311 RPGGPPAAGGA

-1364 PLTTNGKVD
+1364 PLTPNGKLD

-1379 PAVIG
+1379 PAMLG
-1384 KTSGRGPRD
+1384 QTSGRGPRD
-1393 DRETTLC
+1393 DREATLC

-1415 DGFFDLGGH
+1415 DGFFHLGGH

-1434 VRDALGVDLAIR
+1434 IRAALGVDLAIR
-1446 DLFLTPTVAGLSEV
+1446 DLFLAPTVAELGAV
-1460 LDKAEGTRRQP
+1460 LDRAEATRRP
-1471 VVRRRRPERTPLSH
+1471 PIVRQRRPERTPLSP

-1495 LEGGSA
+1495 LEDGSA

-1508 MRLTGELDREALAAA
+1508 VRLTGALDRAALAAA
-1523 IQDVSDRH
+1523 LQDVSDRH
-1531 ESLRTRYPDI
+1531 ESLRTRYPDV
-1541 DGTPYQDI
+1541 DGTPYQYI
-1549 VAPEQARIELE
+1549 VPPEHAVVELE
-1560 VVGTTDAELPARL
+1560 VVETTEAELAARI
-1573 ADACGHVFDLAEEL
+1573 AGACGHVFDLAEEL
-1587 PLRATLFALS
+1587 PLRAHLFALS
-1597 PHDHVLA
+1597 AEDHVLV
-1604 LVLHHIAG
+1604 LMLHHIAG

-1623 LTDAYAARRDGRKP
+1623 LTHAYAAHRAGRGP

-1642 PVNYADYALWQ
+1642 PVQYADYALWQ

-1666 VSEQIAFW
+1666 ISRQISFW
-1674 RRTLADLPEDL
+1674 RAALADLPEDL
-1685 RLPGSRPRGTSGEY
+1685 RLPGSRPRGAGSEY
-1699 HGATHSFRI
+1699 HGATLSFRI
-1708 DQRTH
+1708 DPTTH
-1713 RRMAE
+1713 RRMAA
-1718 LATASGTSLYMVAQA
+1718 LAAASGTSLYMVSQA
-1733 GLTALLTR
+1733 GLAALLTR

-1756 RTDTALDDLVGDFLN
+1756 RTDPALDDLIGDFLN

-1776 TDTSGNPTWRE
+1776 TDTGGNPTWHE
-1787 LLDRIGETNL
+1787 LLGRISETNL
-1797 NAYANQDVPIER
+1797 SAYANQDVPIER
-1809 LVELLNP
+1809 LVEILNP
-1816 DRSAGRMPLFQV
+1816 DRSAGRLPLFQV
-1828 LLSLHGTPPEPA
+1828 LLSLHEAPPQPE
-1840 FPGLTARAEPVE
+1840 FPGLTVRAEPVE

-1860 LAVHLRETAAEDGT
+1860 LAVHLRETVTEDGS

-1895 RLTDRLARILTAL
+1895 RLTDRLARLL
-1908 ADDPGQR
+1908 AAMAADPGQR
-1915 IGAAGLLEETEYE
+1915 IGEAELLDRAEHE
-1928 QVVRGWNDTAH
+1928 QVVRDWNATAH
-1939 EVPRTTLPDLFA
+1939 EVPRATLPELFA
-1951 AQAARTPDRTAVVFE
+1951 QQAARTPDRTAVVFE
-1966 GTELTYAELDQRAAR
+1966 DTELTYAELDLRAGR
-1981 LARLLAEQGAG
+1981 LARLLAERGAA
-1992 PETCVAVV
+1992 PESCVAVL
-2000 LPRSETLVVTLLA
+2000 LPRSENLVVTLLA

-2036 LDDARPVL
+2036 LDDARPALVL
-2044 TLTEGHPLLD
+2044 TEDHPVFD
-2054 AQHAGEALAAAPGRC
+2054 EVPAGEAFAADPGTV

-2089 VVVSHASIVNRLMW
+2089 VVVSHASIVNRLAW
-2103 MQDQYGLDGTDRVLQ
+2103 MQDRYRLDATDRVLQ

-2135 LNGATLVVAKPG
+2135 LNGATLVVARPG
-2147 GHQDPV
+2147 GHQDPA
-2153 YLARLMSEQRVTT
+2153 YLARLMREQRITT

-2172 MLAVFAAEP
+2172 MLAVFVAEP
-2181 AAAGLPHLR
+2181 AAAELPDLR

-2204 ERARTT
+2204 ARADAT
-2210 IGTGLHNLY
+2210 IAAGLHNLY
-2219 GPTEAAVDVS
+2219 GPTEAAVDVT
-2229 AWECRDEPGAVS
+2229 AWAYRSEPGAVS

-2282 LHRPGLTA
+2282 LHRPALTA
-2290 ERFVAC
+2290 ARFVAC
-2296 PFGGPGERMYRTG
+2296 PFGGFGERMYRTG
-2309 DVAAWRADGQLEFLG
+2309 DVVAWRSDGQLEFLG
-2324 RADDQVKVRGF
+2324 RGDDQVKVRGF
-2335 RVEPAEIEAALARH
+2335 RVEPAEIEAALVRH
-2349 DRVGHAVVVPRV
+2349 ECVGHAVVVARA
-2361 DPSGDTRLFAYVV
+2361 DASDDTRLFAYVV
-2374 PAGAERPEPTALRE
+2374 PAGADRPQPAALRE
-2388 FLGGLLPEHLIPAA
+2388 FLGGLLPEHLIPAS

-2416 LDRRALPAPDHE
+2416 LDRRALPAPDHA
-2428 GRKAGRGPRDKREET
+2428 GRKAGRGPRNQREET

-2448 ADILGLPEVGIDDGF
+2448 ADILGLPGVGIDEGF

-2481 VTFGVDLAI
+2481 VAFGVDLAI
-2490 RDLFTTQTVAGLV
+2490 RDLFATQTVAGLV
-2503 EILDRSGDSRRPPI
+2503 QILDRSDGSRRQPV

-2551 MAARLTGPLD
+2551 MAARLTGSLD
-2561 HEALAAAV
+2561 HRALAAAV

-2576 ETLRTVFPETD
+2576 ETLRTIFPETD

-2595 DPEQTRPDFE
+2595 PPDEVRPDFAVSE
-2605 VREVGRDELAAAIAR
+2605 TGRGELAAAIAE

-2636 RVLALSPTEHMLVL
+2636 RVLTVSPTEHVLVL

-2669 SAAYAERCAGRT
+2669 SGAYADRCAGRA

-2700 LLGRTDDPDSLVNE
+2700 LLGRTDDPDSVVSE
-2714 QVAYWRR
+2714 QVAYWRK

-2732 PTDRQRPKTP
+2732 PVDRPRPKTP
-2742 SYAGGSVD
+2742 SYAGGSVA

-2831 EVIDRVREANV
+2831 DIIGRVREANL

-2855 VEALNPDRSPAR
+2855 VEAVNPDRSAAR

-2887 PDLAA
+2887 PGLTA
-2892 EAFEVGTDA
+2892 EALEVGTDA

-2906 SVHLTARYHEDGR
+2906 SVHLEARYHADGR
-2919 EGGARGALMYSGDLF
+2919 EGGARGALIYSSDLF
-2934 DRETVQMIADRL
+2934 DRETVAAIADRL
-2946 LLMLEAITGHPEQ
+2946 LLMLEAVTSDPEQ
-2959 RISQVELLGAAE
+2959 RISQVELLEADE
-2971 RKRIL
+2971 RQRIL
-2976 EEWNGATAPV
+2976 QEWNGGSAPV
-2986 PSATLPELFAASAS
+2986 PSVTLPELFAASAA
-3000 RDGAAIAVRAGGTRL
+3000 RDGAATAVRAGGRRL
-3015 SYDALRSRANRL
+3015 SYDALRTSANRL

-3033 HGCGPERRVALALP
+3033 HGCGPEQRVALALP
-3047 RDERLPVAMW
+3047 RDERLPLAMW
-3057 AVLDSGAAYVPID
+3057 AVLNSGAAYVPID
-3070 PGHPAERVRYLV
+3070 PGHPAERVRHLV

-3097 AVLPEG
+3097 EVLPDG
-3103 LPRIVLDDPETEAAL
+3103 LPRIVLDDPVTETALAAL
-3118 SRLDD
+3118 EG

-3128 ADRTAPLRP
+3128 ADRSAPLRP

-3168 WAGEAFSAD
+3168 WAGQAFSAD
-3177 VFAATLATTSATFD
+3177 VFAAALASTSATFD
-3191 VSVSDLIL
+3191 VSVSDMIL
-3199 PLLHGGAIE
+3199 PLLHGGSIE

-3217 DGDRPEASLVC
+3217 DEERPTASLVC

-3246 GTVILVGEAVTP
+3246 GTVVLVGEAVTP
-3258 RLMHDLR
+3258 RLVHDLR

-3272 IANLYGPTEATVY
+3272 IANLYGPTEACVY

-3310 YVLDHGMNPVPPGV
+3310 YVLDDGMNPVPPGV

-3363 RTGDL
+3363 RTGDV
-3368 VRWGSDGQLE
+3368 VRWRSDGQLE
-3378 FVGRVDDQVKIR
+3378 FIGRVDDQVKIR

-3415 ARKDEQGDTALVA
+3415 PRRDQQGDTTLVA
-3428 YAVAAEGHEA
+3428 YAVAADGHEVRPA
-3438 EPAALIEF
+3438 ELIES

-3456 PSAVVPLERL
+3456 PSAVVALERL

-3476 RMLPAPGATRSA
+3476 RMLPAPGTEQRVG
-3488 DGRGPR
+3488 GRGPR

-3506 EVTGAPKVGIDDS
+3506 AVIGVPTVGIDDS

-3535 KARDRLGVELAV
+3535 KARERLGIELAV

-3552 APTVAALAD
+3552 APTVAELAG
-3561 RLDATGQENSGAG
+3561 RLDASGPARPG
-3574 SLQVMMPLRAEG
+3574 ADSLQVLLPLRTEG

-3594 HPATGLGWV
+3594 HPATGIGWV
-3603 YSGLLRHLEK
+3603 YAGLLGQLDKE
-3613 DQPVYAVQAR
+3613 QPLYTLQAR
-3623 GLDGQGGYAASI
+3623 GLDGEGGYATSI
-3635 DEMAADYVAHIRE
+3635 DEMAADYLAHMRA

-3659 WSSGGAAAH
+3659 WSSGGAVAH
-3668 VIAGL
+3668 AIAGL
-3673 LREQGEH
+3673 LRDQGDE
-3680 VHLLAMLDTTV
+3680 VGLLAMLDTTV
-3691 PGADYTDPDA
+3691 PGPDYTDPDTD
-3701 GVMFQA
+3701 VLFQA
-3707 LRYVGLD
+3707 LRYVGLE
-3714 LPQVEGEE
+3714 LPQEPGQE
-3722 LDFAHVHAFLREID
+3722 LDYGRVHAFLREID
-3736 HPLAGLGESSLA
+3736 HPLAGVGERSLA
-3748 ALPEILRRATEMLQ
+3748 ALPEILGRQTAMLKDPFGRA
-3762 VPFTRSVD
+3762 VD
-3770 TDLLFFTAKLTHPDE
+3770 TDLLFFTARRTHPDE
-3785 PDFALTW
+3785 PDFARRW
-3792 QPLITGQIT
+3792 QPLITGRIT
-3801 EVEVDCEHNQM
+3801 EIEIDCEHNQM
-3812 TEPKA
+3812 TEPKVLPHIASA
-3817 LEQIAPALQA
+3817 LRARLSA
-3827 KLWTTDW
+3827 TDR

>member
-13 FLNRL
+13 FLHRL

-32 LTGEL
+32 LTGAL
-37 DRTALVA
+37 DRAALVA
-44 ALQDLIDRH
+44 ALQDLVDRH
-53 EPLRTVFVSRD
+53 EPLRTVFVSQD
-64 DVPGQKILAPG
+64 DVPGQKILVPG
-75 ATRLEAAVT
+75 EARLEAAVT
-84 EVAPERLDGEL
+84 EVAPEELDGEL
-95 AELAAEAFDLEAEIP
+95 AELAAGAFDLETEIP

-152 RRAGRAPDWPELPIQ
+152 RRTGRTPDWPALPVQ

-196 RKTLAGLPDEL
+196 RKALAGLPDEL
-207 RLPVDRRR
+207 RLPVDRQRPGAPG
-215 SAAAG
+215 S
-220 NQGGNVPFRVSA
+220 QGGNVAFQVSA
-232 ELHGKLSELAAR
+232 ELHRRLSDLAAR

-293 TVVMRLDT
+293 TLVMRIDT
-301 DGDPTFRQLIARSR
+301 AGVPSFRELIARSR

-334 ILRPDRALG
+334 ILRPDRSLG

-374 YTETSKF
+374 YTATSKF

-387 GEQFDGEGRP
+387 GEQFDDEGRP
-397 LGLGGTIEYATDLF
+397 AGLGGTIEYATDLF

-424 HVFEAMAADPGQ
+424 RVFEAMADDPGL
-436 RVGAVDVLLPGER
+436 RPDALELLLPGER
-449 QQVLEA
+449 EQVLES
-455 WNRTEQDVPE
+455 WNRTEQEVP
-465 AGFAELFRVRAAE
+465 ATGFAELFRSRAAAAPE
-478 TPDAVALVSDAATLT
+478 ATALVSEETTLT
-493 YGELDAAANRLARLL
+493 YGELDAEANRLARLL
-508 AERGAGPGQLVAL
+508 SERGAGPGQLVAL

-527 ELVTAMLAVAKAGAA
+527 QLVTAMLAVAKAGAA
-542 YLPVDTGYPAE
+542 YLPVDSGYPAE
-553 RIAYMLEDSRPVL
+553 RIAYLLKDSRPVL
-566 TVTTGELTGRLPSGA
+566 TVTTGALTGRLPA
-581 SGGSGGSGGTGGGQ
+581 GS
-595 PSGPGTGPG
+595 PV
-604 TLLVLD
+604 LVLD
-610 DEHTLTELDR
+610 DEGTVSELDR
-620 HSTDGLPPN
+620 YGTEELPQN
-629 RTLSSPLYVIYT
+629 RTLDSPLYVIYT

-654 DSGVASMVRSQ
+654 DGGVASMARTQ

-694 ALLNGGTLYLRSAD
+694 ALLNGGTLFLRSAD
-708 QLMPGQELAEFIRD
+708 RLMPGHELAEFIRD
-722 RRLTHFTMPPS
+722 QRLTHFTMPPS
-733 VLAAMPSG
+733 VLAAMPEG

-779 TVIATMSERLS
+779 TVIATMSEQLS

-838 PGLTAERFVAC
+838 PALTAERFVAC
-849 PFGGTGERMY
+849 PFGRSGERMY
-859 RTGDLARLGADG
+859 RTGDLARLRADG
-871 QVDYVGR
+871 HVDYVGR

-888 RIEPGEVES
+888 RIEPGEVEA
-897 VLARHPGV
+897 VLTRHPGV
-905 RQAAVLAREDRP
+905 QQAAVLAREDRP

-926 VPAENDA
+926 VAAGDGADLEEAAE
-933 DRDESAEE
+933 R

-947 QATYDAT
+947 QATYDA
-954 YDAHHEG
+954 HHEG
-961 QGGLG
+961 LSGGLG

-975 YTGQPIPLDEMRRWR
+975 YTGQPIPVAEMRRWR
-990 DATVARVRELNPRR
+990 DATVARVRELRPRR
-1004 ILEIGVG
+1004 VLEIGVG

-1022 CESYWGTDISEVV
+1022 CESYWGTDISQVV
-1035 IERVRAQL
+1035 IDRVRAQL
-1043 EGHPDLAGRVELRAQ
+1043 DGRHDLEGRVELRAQ
-1058 AAHLFDGL
+1058 PAHDFDGL
-1066 PTGFFDTVIV
+1066 PTGFFDTVVV

-1089 TDVLTQALGLV
+1089 TDVLTRALDLV

-1123 VELLATDAAVRDAAD
+1123 VELLATDATVRDAAE
-1138 VRKTVDLA
+1138 VRRTVDLA

-1157 DYFTG
+1157 DYFAG

-1171 KYGTDRNELTGHRY
+1171 KSGTDRNELTGHRY
-1185 DVVLRTAPQQEPAA
+1185 DVVLRTEPQPEPTAVRELVWGRDAA
-1199 VQDLAWGQDIT
+1199 
-1210 GTDAL
+1210 DADTL
-1215 RAALAARPE
+1215 RAALAARPD
-1224 GLRVTGVPNHRIAG
+1224 GLRVTGVPNRRIAG
-1238 ELAAVRAL
+1238 ELTAARAL
-1246 EAGDLTA
+1246 EAGDLQA
-1253 AQAALSADTS
+1253 AQAALAADASA
-1263 GLPAPA
+1263 LPEPEEFAV
-1269 ELTALGEEAG
+1269 LGEEAG
-1279 YRTTVTWNGADRD
+1279 YRTTVTWAGADLD
-1292 GSTLD
+1292 GGTLE
-1297 VAFSAPGTAPVTGY
+1297 VAFSAPGQAPVAGY
-1311 RPGARPAAEGP
+1311 RPGARPASGGRAY
-1322 AHTNAPAAVLASDAL
+1322 TNAPAAVLASDAL
-1337 VESVREHLRRAVP
+1337 VESVREHLRRVVP
-1350 DYLVPTAFVVLDRM
+1350 DYLVPTSFVVLDRM
-1364 PLTTNGKVD
+1364 PLTTNGKLD

-1379 PAVIG
+1379 PAILG
-1384 KTSGRGPRD
+1384 RTSGRSPRNE
-1393 DRETTLC
+1393 RETMLC

-1446 DLFLTPTVAGLSEV
+1446 DLFVTPTVAGLGRV
-1460 LDKAEGTRRQP
+1460 LEKAAGTRRRP
-1471 VVRRRRPERTPLSH
+1471 VERRRRPEHTPLSH

-1508 MRLTGELDREALAAA
+1508 VRLTGELDRAALAAA
-1523 IQDVSDRH
+1523 VQDVSDRH
-1531 ESLRTRYPDI
+1531 EVLRTRYPDV
-1541 DGTPYQDI
+1541 GGVPHQDI
-1549 VAPEQARIELE
+1549 VSPEQARVELKVTE
-1560 VVGTTDAELPARL
+1560 TTDAELAARL
-1573 ADACGHVFDLAEEL
+1573 ADACAHVFDLAEEL
-1587 PLRATLFALS
+1587 PLRAELLALS
-1597 PHDHVLA
+1597 PHDHVLV
-1604 LVLHHIAG
+1604 LTLHHIAG

-1623 LTDAYAARRDGRKP
+1623 LTDAYAARLDGRRP

-1642 PVNYADYALWQ
+1642 PVQYADYALWQ

-1666 VSEQIAFW
+1666 VAEQISYW
-1674 RRTLADLPEDL
+1674 RRALADLPEDL
-1685 RLPGSRPRGTSGEY
+1685 RLPGSRPRGKSGDY
-1699 HGATHSFRI
+1699 HGATLSFRI
-1708 DQRTH
+1708 DARTH
-1713 RRMAE
+1713 SR
-1718 LATASGTSLYMVAQA
+1718 LADLAASSGTSLHMVSQA
-1733 GLTALLTR
+1733 GLAALLTR

-1776 TDTSGNPTWRE
+1776 TDTGGNPTWHE
-1787 LLDRIGETNL
+1787 LLDRISETNL
-1797 NAYANQDVPIER
+1797 SGYANQDVPIER

-1828 LLSLHGTPPEPA
+1828 LLSLHGVPPEPA
-1840 FPGLTARAEPVE
+1840 FPGLAAQAEPVE

-1860 LAVHLRETAAEDGT
+1860 LAVHLRETVTQDGA

-1895 RLTDRLARILTAL
+1895 LLTGRLARML
-1908 ADDPGQR
+1908 AAMAADPGER
-1915 IGAAGLLEETEYE
+1915 IGAADLLEEAEQE

-1939 EVPRTTLPDLFA
+1939 DVPRTTLPELFA

-1966 GTELTYAELDQRAAR
+1966 GTELTYAELDLRAGR
-1981 LARLLAEQGAG
+1981 VARLLAEHGAG

-2013 VLRTGAAYLPVDP
+2013 VLKTGAAYLPVDP
-2026 GYPAERIQYL
+2026 GYPAERIRYL

-2044 TLTEGHPLLD
+2044 TLTEDHPLLGAEPTGD
-2054 AQHAGEALAAAPGRC
+2054 APASGTVTR

-2103 MQDQYGLDGTDRVLQ
+2103 MQDRYGLDDTDRVLQ

-2135 LNGATLVVAKPG
+2135 LTGATLVVARPG

-2153 YLARLMSEQRVTT
+2153 YLADLMREQRVTT

-2172 MLAVFAAEP
+2172 MLAVFVAEP
-2181 AAAGLPHLR
+2181 AAVRLPDLR

-2210 IGTGLHNLY
+2210 IGAPVHNLY
-2219 GPTEAAVDVS
+2219 GPTEAAVDVT
-2229 AWECRDEPGAVS
+2229 AWECRNEPGAVS
-2241 VPIGSPV
+2241 VPIGGPV

-2296 PFGGPGERMYRTG
+2296 PFGRAGERMYRTG
-2309 DVAAWRADGQLEFLG
+2309 DVAAWRSDGQLEYLG

-2349 DRVGHAVVVPRV
+2349 HGVGHAVVVPRA
-2361 DPSGDTRLFAYVV
+2361 DASGDTRLFAYVV
-2374 PAGAERPEPTALRE
+2374 PAGPDRPLPMDLRD
-2388 FLGGLLPEHLIPAA
+2388 FLGGLLPEHLVPAA

-2416 LDRRALPAPDHE
+2416 LDRRALPAPDHG
-2428 GRKAGRGPRDKREET
+2428 GRKAGHGPRDKREET

-2503 EILDRSGDSRRPPI
+2503 EILDRSGDSRRPPV
-2517 VRGPRPE
+2517 VRGQRPE

-2561 HEALAAAV
+2561 HQALAAAV
-2569 ADVTVRH
+2569 ADVTARH

-2595 DPEQTRPDFE
+2595 TPAETRPDFE
-2605 VREVGRDELAAAIAR
+2605 VGVVDRDRVAEAIAG

-2636 RVLALSPTEHMLVL
+2636 RVLTVSPTEHVLVL

-2669 SAAYAERCAGRT
+2669 SGAYTERCAGRT

-2700 LLGRTDDPDSLVNE
+2700 LLGRTDDPDSLVGE

-2732 PTDRQRPKTP
+2732 PTDRQRPRTP

-2842 NAYAHQDLPFEYL
+2842 SAYAHQDLPFEYL
-2855 VEALNPDRSPAR
+2855 VEAVNPVRSAAR

-2887 PDLAA
+2887 PELSA
-2892 EAFEVGTDA
+2892 EPLGVGTDA

-2906 SVHLTARYHEDGR
+2906 SVHLEARYHEDGR
-2919 EGGARGALMYSGDLF
+2919 EGGARGALIYSSDLF
-2934 DRETVQMIADRL
+2934 DRETVASIADRL
-2946 LLMLEAITGHPEQ
+2946 LLMLEEITRDPEQ
-2959 RISQVELLGAAE
+2959 RISRVELLDASE
-2971 RKRIL
+2971 RLRIL
-2976 EEWNGATAPV
+2976 NEWNGAAAPV
-2986 PSATLPELFAASAS
+2986 PSATLPELFAASAA
-3000 RDGAAIAVRAGGTRL
+3000 RDGAATAVRAGDTRL
-3015 SYDALRSRANRL
+3015 SYDELRSSANRL
-3027 ARLLVA
+3027 ARMLA
-3033 HGCGPERRVALALP
+3033 ANGCGPEQRVALALP
-3047 RDERLPVAMW
+3047 RTALLPVAMW
-3057 AVLDSGAAYVPID
+3057 AVLNAGAAYLPVD
-3070 PGHPAERVRYLV
+3070 PGHPAERVRHLV

-3089 AVTDRAGA
+3089 AVTDRACA
-3097 AVLPEG
+3097 AVLPDG

-3118 SRLDD
+3118 RGLDD

-3128 ADRTAPLRP
+3128 ADRSAPLHP
-3137 DDAAYVIYT
+3137 DNAAYVIYT

-3168 WAGEAFSAD
+3168 WAGETFSPD
-3177 VFAATLATTSATFD
+3177 VFAAALASTSVTFD
-3191 VSVSDLIL
+3191 VSVSDMIL
-3199 PLLHGGAIE
+3199 PLLHGGSIE

-3217 DGDRPEASLVC
+3217 DGERPEASLVC

-3234 SAALATGGRLRI
+3234 SAALAAGGRLRI
-3246 GTVILVGEAVTP
+3246 GTVILVGEAVSP
-3258 RLMHDLR
+3258 RLVHDLR

-3272 IANLYGPTEATVY
+3272 IANLYGPTEACVY

-3310 YVLDHGMNPVPPGV
+3310 YVLDHGMNPVPAGV

-3331 GAGLARGYFGRPGM
+3331 GSGLARGYFGRPGM

-3356 GAGERMY
+3356 DAGERMY

-3368 VRWGSDGQLE
+3368 VRWRSDGQLE
-3378 FVGRVDDQVKIR
+3378 FVGRIDDQVKIR

-3402 LARHESVAQVAVI
+3402 LARHDGVAQVAVI
-3415 ARKDEQGDTALVA
+3415 PLRDQQGDTVLVA

-3438 EPAALIEF
+3438 EPAELIDF

-3476 RMLPAPGATRSA
+3476 RMLPAPGAVQPTG
-3488 DGRGPR
+3488 GRGPR
-3494 DAREQALCDLFA
+3494 DGREQALCDLFA
-3506 EVTGAPKVGIDDS
+3506 EVIGVPAVGIDDS

-3535 KARDRLGVELAV
+3535 KVRDRLGVDLAV

-3552 APTVAALAD
+3552 APTVAGLAD
-3561 RLDATGQENSGAG
+3561 RLDAGGPEHSGAD
-3574 SLQVMMPLRAEG
+3574 SLDVLLPLRAEG

-3603 YSGLLRHLEK
+3603 YAGLLHHLDK
-3613 DQPVYAVQAR
+3613 DQPVYTIQAR
-3623 GLDGQGGYAASI
+3623 GLDGRGGYAESVG
-3635 DEMAADYVAHIRE
+3635 EMAVDYLERIRE
-3648 VQPHGPYQLLG
+3648 VQPHGPYQLMG
-3659 WSSGGAAAH
+3659 WSSGGAVSHA
-3668 VIAGL
+3668 IAGL
-3673 LREQGEH
+3673 LRDQGER
-3680 VHLLAMLDTTV
+3680 VHLLAMLDTTL
-3691 PGADYTDPDA
+3691 PGSDYTDPDTD
-3701 GVMFQA
+3701 VMFQA

-3714 LPQVEGEE
+3714 LPQAAGEG
-3722 LDFAHVHAFLREID
+3722 LDFGRVHAFLREID
-3736 HPLAGLGESSLA
+3736 HPLAGLGERSLA
-3748 ALPEILRRATEMLQ
+3748 ALPEILGRQTAMLGE
-3762 VPFTRSVD
+3762 PFSRTVD
-3770 TDLLFFTAKLTHPDE
+3770 TDLLFFTAKRTHPNE
-3785 PDFALTW
+3785 PDFAMTW
-3792 QPLITGQIT
+3792 QPLIRGRIT
-3801 EVEVDCEHNQM
+3801 EIEIDCEHNRM
-3812 TEPKA
+3812 TEPQA
-3817 LEQIAPALQA
+3817 LEQIAPALRA
-3827 KLWTTDW
+3827 RLLTRAGEADHRGPERP

>member
-64 DVPGQKILAPG
+64 DVPGQQILAPG
-75 ATRLEAAVT
+75 AARLEAAVT
-84 EVAPERLDGEL
+84 EVAPEELDGEL
-95 AELAAEAFDLEAEIP
+95 AALAAEAFDLEAEIP

-139 APLARDLTTAYEA
+139 APLARDLTAAYEA
-152 RRAGRAPDWPELPIQ
+152 RRAGRAPNWPELPIQ

-185 ESLISEQVEYW
+185 ESLISEQIEYW
-196 RKTLAGLPDEL
+196 RKALAGLPDEL
-207 RLPVDRRR
+207 RLPVDRQRP
-215 SAAAG
+215 AEPG
-220 NQGGNVPFRVSA
+220 NQGGNVPFQVGP
-232 ELHGKLSELAAR
+232 ELHRKLSELAAR

-258 ALLSRMGAGT
+258 ALLSRLGAGT

-293 TVVMRLDT
+293 TLVMRLDT
-301 DGDPTFRQLIARSR
+301 DGDPSFRELVGRSR

-323 NQELPFERLVD
+323 NQDLPFERLVD
-334 ILRPDRALG
+334 ILRPDRTLG

-374 YTETSKF
+374 YTDTSKF

-387 GEQFDGEGRP
+387 GEQFDDDGRP

-411 DRESVERLGARLV
+411 DRESVERLGARLIQ
-424 HVFEAMAADPGQ
+424 VFESMTADPDQ

-449 QQVLEA
+449 QQVLET
-455 WNRTEQDVPE
+455 WNRTDREVPE
-465 AGFAELFRVRAAE
+465 AGFAELFQARAAE
-478 TPDAVALVSDAATLT
+478 APDATALVSGTATLT

-508 AERGAGPGQLVAL
+508 IERGASPGRLVAL

-553 RIAYMLEDSRPVL
+553 RIAFLIEDARPVL
-566 TVTTGELTGRLPSGA
+566 TVTAGEVTGLPD
-581 SGGSGGSGGTGGGQ
+581 GS
-595 PSGPGTGPG
+595 PV
-604 TLLVLD
+604 LALD
-610 DEHTLTELDR
+610 DEHTRAELDR
-620 HSTDGLPPN
+620 CSADDVPSD

-654 DSGVASMVRSQ
+654 DGGVASMARSQ

-683 SFDVAFWDCCM
+683 SFDVAFWDICM
-694 ALLNGGTLYLRSAD
+694 ALLNGGTLFLRSAE

-722 RRLTHFTMPPS
+722 QRLTHFTMPPS

-741 VLPAGLTVSVAGEAC
+741 VLPPGLTVSVAGETC

-779 TVIATMSERLS
+779 TVIAAISERLS

-802 NTRVYVLD
+802 NTRVHVLD

-849 PFGGTGERMY
+849 PFGEPGERMY
-859 RTGDLARLGADG
+859 RTGDLARLRADG

-905 RQAAVLAREDRP
+905 QQAAVLAREDRP

-926 VPAENDA
+926 VPVGDDA
-933 DRDESAEE
+933 DRDEAAER

-954 YDAHHEG
+954 YDAHQEG
-961 QGGLG
+961 RSAGLG

-975 YTGQPIPLDEMRRWR
+975 YTGQPIPLAQMRRWR
-990 DATVARVRELNPRR
+990 DATVARVRELRPRR
-1004 ILEIGVG
+1004 VLEIGVG

-1016 APLAPD
+1016 APLAPE

-1035 IERVRAQL
+1035 IDRVRAQL
-1043 EGHPDLAGRVELRAQ
+1043 ADRPELNDKVELRAQ
-1058 AAHLFDGL
+1058 PAHVFDGL
-1066 PTGFFDTVIV
+1066 PTGWFDTVV
-1076 NSVIQYF
+1076 LNSVIQYF

-1089 TDVLTQALGLV
+1089 TDVLTQALELV
-1100 VPGGNVFV
+1100 APGGSVFV

-1123 VELLATDAAVRDAAD
+1123 VELLTTDTAVRDAAE
-1138 VRKTVDLA
+1138 VRRTVELA

-1157 DYFTG
+1157 DYFAA
-1162 LPAAADLAV
+1162 LAPATDIAV
-1171 KYGTDRNELTGHRY
+1171 KPGTDRNELTGHRY
-1185 DVVLRTAPQQEPAA
+1185 DVLLRTAPEPQPEPDA
-1199 VQDLAWGQDIT
+1199 VRELLWGREAT
-1210 GTDAL
+1210 GLDAL
-1215 RAALAARPE
+1215 RAALAARPD
-1224 GLRVTGVPNHRIAG
+1224 GLRVTGVPNRRIAG
-1238 ELAAVRAL
+1238 ELAAARAL
-1246 EAGDLTA
+1246 EADDLP
-1253 AQAALSADTS
+1253 AALAALAAEAA
-1263 GLPAPA
+1263 GLPEPEEFA
-1269 ELTALGEEAG
+1269 ALGEEAG
-1279 YRTTVTWNGADRD
+1279 YRTTVTWAGADRD
-1292 GSTLD
+1292 GRTLD
-1297 VAFSAPGTAPVTGY
+1297 VLFTAPGAVAVTAY
-1311 RPGARPAAEGP
+1311 RPGTRPASGGGAY
-1322 AHTNAPAAVLASDAL
+1322 TNAPAAVLASDAL

-1350 DYLVPTAFVVLDRM
+1350 DHLVPTAFVVLDRM

-1379 PAVIG
+1379 PAVLG
-1384 KTSGRGPRD
+1384 KTSGRGPRN
-1393 DRETTLC
+1393 DREATLC
-1400 RIFAEVLGLPRVGID
+1400 RIFAEVLGLPRVCID
-1415 DGFFDLGGH
+1415 DGFFELGGH
-1424 SLLATRLVSR
+1424 SLLATRLVAR
-1434 VRDALGVDLAIR
+1434 VREALGVDLAIR
-1446 DLFLTPTVAGLSEV
+1446 DLFLTPTVAGLSDV
-1460 LDKAEGTRRQP
+1460 LDAAESTRRQP
-1471 VVRRRRPERTPLSH
+1471 VVRQRRPERTPLSH

-1508 MRLTGELDREALAAA
+1508 VRLTGDLDRDALAAA
-1523 IQDVSDRH
+1523 VQDVIARH
-1531 ESLRTRYPDI
+1531 EVLRTRYPDL
-1541 DGTPYQDI
+1541 DGTPYQDT
-1549 VAPEQARIELE
+1549 VPPEQARIELKAT
-1560 VVGTTDAELPARL
+1560 GTTEGELAAHL
-1573 ADACGHVFDLAEEL
+1573 AGACGHVFDLAREL
-1587 PLRATLFALS
+1587 PLRAHLFALS
-1597 PHDHVLA
+1597 PHEHVLA

-1623 LTDAYAARRDGRKP
+1623 LTDAYAARLDGRRP

-1642 PVNYADYALWQ
+1642 PVQYADYALWQ

-1661 DPDSL
+1661 DADSL

-1685 RLPGSRPRGTSGEY
+1685 RLPGSRPRGTSGDY
-1699 HGATHSFRI
+1699 HGATLSFRI
-1708 DQRTH
+1708 DQPTH
-1713 RRMAE
+1713 RR
-1718 LATASGTSLYMVAQA
+1718 LADLAAATGTSLYMVGQA
-1733 GLTALLTR
+1733 GLAALLTR
-1741 LGCGTDIPLGTPVAG
+1741 LGCGTDIPVGTPVAG
-1756 RTDTALDDLVGDFLN
+1756 RTDTALDDLIGDFLN

-1776 TDTSGNPTWRE
+1776 TDTSGNPTWHE
-1787 LLDRIGETNL
+1787 LLDRISETNL
-1797 NAYANQDVPIER
+1797 SAYAHQDVPIER

-1828 LLSLHGTPPEPA
+1828 LLSLHAAPPEPQL
-1840 FPGLTARAEPVE
+1840 PGLAARAEPVE

-1860 LAVHLRETAAEDGT
+1860 LAVHLRETVTEDGA

-1895 RLTDRLARILTAL
+1895 RLTVRLARILAAL
-1908 ADDPGQR
+1908 AADPGQR
-1915 IGAAGLLEETEYE
+1915 IGTAELLDEAERA
-1928 QVVRGWNDTAH
+1928 QVVHGWNDTAH
-1939 EVPRTTLPDLFA
+1939 AVPHTTLPQLLT

-1966 GTELTYAELDQRAAR
+1966 DTELTYAELDLRASR
-1981 LARLLAEQGAG
+1981 LARVLAEHGAG
-1992 PETCVAVV
+1992 PETCVAVL
-2000 LPRSETLVVTLLA
+2000 LPRSETLVVALLA

-2044 TLTEGHPLLD
+2044 TLTEDHPLL
-2054 AQHAGEALAAAPGRC
+2054 AAEPTGPALPAGPGIC

-2089 VVVSHASIVNRLMW
+2089 VVVSHASIVNRLLW
-2103 MQDQYGLDGTDRVLQ
+2103 MQDRFGLDATDRVLQ

-2135 LNGATLVVAKPG
+2135 LSGATLVVAEPG
-2147 GHQDPV
+2147 GHQDPA
-2153 YLARLMSEQRVTT
+2153 YLARLMREQRITT

-2181 AAAGLPHLR
+2181 AAAHLPDLR

-2204 ERARTT
+2204 GRA
-2210 IGTGLHNLY
+2210 TGVVGAPLHNLY
-2219 GPTEAAVDVS
+2219 GPTEAAVDVTAEEYRS
-2229 AWECRDEPGAVS
+2229 EPGAVS

-2248 WNTALYVLDST
+2248 WNTALYVLDSA
-2259 LRPVPPGVAGELYI
+2259 LRPVPPGVAGELYL

-2282 LHRPGLTA
+2282 LHRPALTA

-2296 PFGGPGERMYRTG
+2296 PFGAPGERMYRTG
-2309 DVAAWRADGQLEFLG
+2309 DVAAWRPDGRLEFLG

-2349 DRVGHAVVVPRV
+2349 GGVGHAVVVPRA
-2361 DPSGDTRLFAYVV
+2361 DASGDTRLIAYVV
-2374 PAGAERPEPTALRE
+2374 PAGADRPQPAALRE
-2388 FLGGLLPEHLIPAA
+2388 FLGGLLPEHLVPAA
-2402 FVVLDELPLTPNGK
+2402 FVVVDELPVTPNGK
-2416 LDRRALPAPDHE
+2416 LDRRALPAPGHE
-2428 GRKAGRGPRDKREET
+2428 DRKAGRGPRNKREET

-2448 ADILGLPEVGIDDGF
+2448 ADILGLPSVGIDEGF

-2503 EILDRSGDSRRPPI
+2503 RILDASGDSRRPPI

-2524 RVPLSHAQQRLWFLN
+2524 LVPLSHAQQRLWFLN

-2551 MAARLTGPLD
+2551 MAARLTGSLD
-2561 HEALAAAV
+2561 LAALAAAV
-2569 ADVTVRH
+2569 ADITVRH
-2576 ETLRTVFPETD
+2576 ETLRTIFPETD
-2587 GVPHQRIL
+2587 GVPHQQIL
-2595 DPEQTRPDFE
+2595 APDQASPDFAVSE
-2605 VREVGRDELAAAIAR
+2605 IGQAAGQEAVAAAIAR
-2620 IAERDFDLRT
+2620 TAERDFDLRT

-2636 RVLALSPTEHMLVL
+2636 RVLTVSPTEHVLVL

-2669 SAAYAERCAGRT
+2669 SDAYAQRCAGRA

-2700 LLGRTDDPDSLVNE
+2700 LLGRTDDPDSVVSE

-2721 ALAGIPDELPL
+2721 ALARIPDELPL
-2732 PTDRQRPKTP
+2732 PTDRPRPKRPT
-2742 SYAGGSVD
+2742 YAGGSVD

-2782 LLTRLGAGTDIPVGS
+2782 LLTRLGAGTDVPVGS

-2802 TDEALDDLV
+2802 TDRALDDLV

-2855 VEALNPDRSPAR
+2855 VEAVNPDRSPAR

-2887 PDLAA
+2887 PELTA
-2892 EAFEVGTDA
+2892 EALETGTNA

-2906 SVHLTARYHEDGR
+2906 SVNLTARYHEDGR
-2919 EGGARGALMYSGDLF
+2919 EGGARGALVYSSDLF
-2934 DRETVQMIADRL
+2934 DRGTVEAIAERL
-2946 LLMLEAITGHPEQ
+2946 LLMLEAITSDPGQ

-2971 RKRIL
+2971 RQRIL
-2976 EEWNGATAPV
+2976 GEWNGGTAPV
-2986 PSATLPELFAASAS
+2986 PSATLPELFAASAA
-3000 RDGAAIAVRAGGTRL
+3000 RDGAATAVRAGEVRL
-3015 SYDALRSRANRL
+3015 SYDELRASANRL

-3033 HGCGPERRVALALP
+3033 NGCGPQQRVALALP

-3057 AVLDSGAAYVPID
+3057 AVLNSGAAYVPID

-3089 AVTDRAGA
+3089 AVTDRDGA
-3097 AVLPEG
+3097 AVLPDG
-3103 LPRIVLDDPETEAAL
+3103 LPRIVLDDPETRAAL
-3118 SRLDD
+3118 AGFDD

-3146 SGSTGRPKGVVVAH
+3146 SGSTGRPKGVLVEH

-3168 WAGEAFSAD
+3168 WAGHAFSAD
-3177 VFAATLATTSATFD
+3177 VFADALASTSVTFD
-3191 VSVSDLIL
+3191 VSVSDMIL
-3199 PLLHGGAIE
+3199 PLLHGGSIE
-3208 VVRDVLALA
+3208 VVPDVLALA
-3217 DGDRPEASLVC
+3217 DEDRPEVSLVC

-3258 RLMHDLR
+3258 RLMRDLR

-3285 ATEWYDDGNAA
+3285 ATEWYDDGNAE

-3310 YVLDHGMNPVPPGV
+3310 YVLDDGLNPVPPGV
-3324 TGELYLA
+3324 TGELHLA

-3368 VRWGSDGQLE
+3368 VRWRTDGQLE
-3378 FVGRVDDQVKIR
+3378 FVGRVDDQVKVR

-3402 LARHESVAQVAVI
+3402 LARHDSVAQVAVI
-3415 ARKDEQGDTALVA
+3415 PRKDQQGDTTLVA
-3428 YAVAAEGHEA
+3428 YTVAADGHEA
-3438 EPAALIEF
+3438 QPAELVEF

-3476 RMLPAPGATRSA
+3476 RMLPAPGNEQTTG
-3488 DGRGPR
+3488 GRGPR

-3506 EVTGAPKVGIDDS
+3506 EVIGVPSVGIDDS

-3535 KARDRLGVELAV
+3535 RTRELLGVELAV

-3561 RLDATGQENSGAG
+3561 RLEASGTEGSGAD
-3574 SLQVMMPLRAEG
+3574 SLDVLLPLRAEG
-3586 SRPPLFCV
+3586 NRPPLFCL

-3603 YSGLLRHLEK
+3603 YAGLVGQLEK
-3613 DQPVYAVQAR
+3613 EQPVYTLQAR
-3623 GLDGQGGYAASI
+3623 GLDGKGGYAASV
-3635 DEMAADYVAHIRE
+3635 DEMAADYLARIRE

-3659 WSSGGAAAH
+3659 WSSGGAVAH
-3668 VIAGL
+3668 AIAGL
-3673 LREQGEH
+3673 LRDQGEE
-3680 VHLLAMLDTTV
+3680 VPLLAMLDTTV
-3691 PGADYTDPDA
+3691 PGPDYTDPDTD
-3701 GVMFQA
+3701 VMFQA

-3714 LPQVEGEE
+3714 LPQAAGEE
-3722 LDFAHVHAFLREID
+3722 LDFGRVHAFLREID
-3736 HPLAGLGESSLA
+3736 HPLAGLGVSSLA
-3748 ALPEILRRATEMLQ
+3748 ALPEILARQTAMLREPFARA
-3762 VPFTRSVD
+3762 VD
-3770 TDLLFFTAKLTHPDE
+3770 TDLLFFTARRSHPDE
-3785 PDFALTW
+3785 PDFALGW
-3792 QPLITGQIT
+3792 QPLVTGRIT
-3801 EVEVDCEHNQM
+3801 EIEVDCEHNRM
-3812 TEPKA
+3812 TEPRV
-3817 LEQIAPALQA
+3817 LEHITPALRE
-3827 KLWTTDW
+3827 KLSAVDW

>member
-24 YNMPAVLR
+24 YNMPALLR

-53 EPLRTVFVSRD
+53 EPLRTVFVSHD
-64 DVPGQKILAPG
+64 DVPGQRILAPG
-75 ATRLEAAVT
+75 EARLEAAVT
-84 EVAPERLDGEL
+84 EVGPQELDGEL
-95 AELAAEAFDLEAEIP
+95 AELAGRAFDLEAEIP

-139 APLARDLTTAYEA
+139 APLARDLTAAYEA
-152 RRAGRAPDWPELPIQ
+152 RRDGRAPDWPALPIQ

-196 RKTLAGLPDEL
+196 RKALAGLPEEL
-207 RLPVDRRR
+207 RLPVDRQRP
-215 SAAAG
+215 ATPG

-232 ELHGKLSELAAR
+232 ELHRKLSELAAR

-258 ALLSRMGAGT
+258 ALLSRLGAGT

-277 GRTDEGLD
+277 GRTEEGLD

-293 TVVMRLDT
+293 TLVMRLDT
-301 DGDPTFRQLIARSR
+301 AGDPSFRELIARSR
-315 ETALGAYA
+315 QTALGAYA

-334 ILRPDRALG
+334 ILRPDRTLG

-411 DRESVERLGARLV
+411 DRESVERLGARLI
-424 HVFEAMAADPGQ
+424 HVFEAMTADPGG
-436 RVGAVDVLLPGER
+436 RLGAVDVLLPGER
-449 QQVLEA
+449 QQVLES
-455 WNRTEQDVPE
+455 WNRTEREVPA
-465 AGFAELFRVRAAE
+465 AGFAELFRARAVAA
-478 TPDAVALVSDAATLT
+478 PDATALVSEAATLT

-508 AERGAGPGQLVAL
+508 AGRGAGPGHLVAL

-566 TVTTGELTGRLPSGA
+566 TVTTGALTGRLPAAGEV
-581 SGGSGGSGGTGGGQ
+581 
-595 PSGPGTGPG
+595 
-604 TLLVLD
+604 LVLD
-610 DEHTLTELDR
+610 DEHTVTELHR
-620 HSTDGLPPN
+620 YGTDDLPSN
-629 RTLSSPLYVIYT
+629 RTPGSPLYVIYT

-654 DSGVASMVRSQ
+654 DGGVASMVRSQ

-694 ALLNGGTLYLRSAD
+694 ALLNGGTLFLRSAE
-708 QLMPGQELAEFIRD
+708 QLMPGRELAEFIRD
-722 RRLTHFTMPPS
+722 QRLTHFTMPPS

-810 EALRPVPPGV
+810 EALRPVPAGV

-849 PFGGTGERMY
+849 PFGGPGERMY
-859 RTGDLARLGADG
+859 RTGDLARLRADG

-888 RIEPGEVES
+888 RIEPGEVEA

-905 RQAAVLAREDRP
+905 QQAAVLAREDRP

-926 VPAENDA
+926 VPAGDDA
-933 DRDESAEE
+933 DRDEAAER

-947 QATYDAT
+947 QATYDA
-954 YDAHHEG
+954 HHEG
-961 QGGLG
+961 LSGGLG

-975 YTGQPIPLDEMRRWR
+975 YTGQPIPVAEMRRWR
-990 DATVARVRELNPRR
+990 DATVARVRELRPRR
-1004 ILEIGVG
+1004 VLEIGVG

-1035 IERVRAQL
+1035 IDRVRAQL
-1043 EGHPDLAGRVELRAQ
+1043 EGRPELAGRVELRTQ
-1058 AAHLFDGL
+1058 PAHLFDGL
-1066 PTGFFDTVIV
+1066 PTGFFDTVV
-1076 NSVIQYF
+1076 LNSVIQYF

-1089 TDVLTQALGLV
+1089 TDVLTGALDLV

-1123 VELLATDAAVRDAAD
+1123 VELLAADATVRDATE
-1138 VRKTVDLA
+1138 VRRTVDLA

-1157 DYFTG
+1157 DYFAG
-1162 LPAAADLAV
+1162 LPATADLAV
-1171 KYGTDRNELTGHRY
+1171 KSGTDRNELTGHRY
-1185 DVVLRTAPQQEPAA
+1185 DVVLSTAPRPEPAA
-1199 VQDLAWGQDIT
+1199 VRELVWGRDVA
-1210 GTDAL
+1210 GTEAL
-1215 RAALAARPE
+1215 RATLAARPDA
-1224 GLRVTGVPNHRIAG
+1224 LRVTGVPNRRIAG
-1238 ELAAVRAL
+1238 ELAAVRVL
-1246 EAGDLTA
+1246 EAGDLPA
-1253 AQAALSADTS
+1253 APAALTADPA
-1263 GLPAPA
+1263 GLPEPA
-1269 ELTALGEEAG
+1269 EFAALGEETG
-1279 YRTTVTWNGADRD
+1279 YRTAVTWAGADRD
-1292 GSTLD
+1292 GGTLE
-1297 VAFSAPGTAPVTGY
+1297 VVFSAPGTAPVTAY
-1311 RPGARPAAEGP
+1311 RPGARPAAGG
-1322 AHTNAPAAVLASDAL
+1322 AAYTNAPAAVLASDAL
-1337 VESVREHLRRAVP
+1337 VESVREHLRRVVP
-1350 DYLVPTAFVVLDRM
+1350 DHLVPTAFVVLDRM

-1379 PAVIG
+1379 PTVLG
-1384 KTSGRGPRD
+1384 RTSGRGPRN
-1393 DRETTLC
+1393 DREATLC
-1400 RIFAEVLGLPRVGID
+1400 RIFAETLGLPRVGID

-1446 DLFLTPTVAGLSEV
+1446 DVFRTPTVAGLGDV
-1460 LDKAEGTRRQP
+1460 LDKAEGTRRR
-1471 VVRRRRPERTPLSH
+1471 VVRQRRPERTPLSH

-1495 LEGGSA
+1495 LEEGSA
-1501 TYNMPIA
+1501 TYNMPIVV
-1508 MRLTGELDREALAAA
+1508 RLTGDLDRTALAAA
-1523 IQDVSDRH
+1523 VQDVSDRH
-1531 ESLRTRYPDI
+1531 ESLRTRYPDV
-1541 DGTPYQDI
+1541 DGVPYQDI
-1549 VAPEQARIELE
+1549 VSPEQARIELE
-1560 VVGTTDAELPARL
+1560 VTETTGEELAARL
-1573 ADACGHVFDLAEEL
+1573 AGALGHAFDLAKEL
-1587 PLRATLFALS
+1587 PLRVHLFALS
-1597 PHDHVLA
+1597 PHEHVLA

-1623 LTDAYAARRDGRKP
+1623 LTDAYAARLDGRRP

-1642 PVNYADYALWQ
+1642 PVQYADYALWQ
-1653 RELLGRED
+1653 RELLGHED

-1666 VSEQIAFW
+1666 ISEQIAYW
-1674 RRTLADLPEDL
+1674 RGQLADLPENL
-1685 RLPGSRPRGTSGEY
+1685 RLPGSRPSGTGGEY
-1699 HGATHSFRI
+1699 HGATLSFRI
-1708 DQRTH
+1708 DRATH
-1713 RRMAE
+1713 RRMAD
-1718 LATASGTSLYMVAQA
+1718 LAAATGTSLYMVGQA
-1733 GLTALLTR
+1733 GLAALLTR

-1756 RTDTALDDLVGDFLN
+1756 RTDSALDDLIGDFLN

-1776 TDTSGNPTWRE
+1776 TDTSGNPTWHE
-1787 LLDRIGETNL
+1787 LLGRISETNL
-1797 NAYANQDVPIER
+1797 GAYANQDVPIER

-1816 DRSAGRMPLFQV
+1816 DRSAGRLPLFQV

-1840 FPGLTARAEPVE
+1840 FPGLAARPEPVE

-1860 LAVHLRETAAEDGT
+1860 LAVHLRETVAEDGG
-1874 PGGLEGMVE
+1874 PGGLDGMVE

-1895 RLTDRLARILTAL
+1895 RLTDRLARMFAAL
-1908 ADDPGQR
+1908 AADPGQR
-1915 IGAAGLLEETEYE
+1915 IGAAGLLDEAEHE

-1939 EVPRTTLPDLFA
+1939 EVPYATLPELFA

-1966 GTELTYAELDQRAAR
+1966 GTELTYAELDARAER
-1981 LARLLAEQGAG
+1981 FARLLAEHGAG

-2013 VLRTGAAYLPVDP
+2013 VLKAGAAYLPVDP
-2026 GYPAERIQYL
+2026 GYPAERIRYL

-2044 TLTEGHPLLD
+2044 TLTEDHPLLG
-2054 AQHAGEALAAAPGRC
+2054 AEPAGDAAAAGPGAC

-2089 VVVSHASIVNRLMW
+2089 VVVSHASIVNRLTW
-2103 MQDQYGLDGTDRVLQ
+2103 MQGRYRLDATDRVLQ

-2135 LNGATLVVAKPG
+2135 LNGATLVVARPG
-2147 GHQDPV
+2147 GHQDPA
-2153 YLARLMSEQRVTT
+2153 YLADLMRAQRITT

-2181 AAAGLPHLR
+2181 AAARLPDLR

-2204 ERARTT
+2204 ERVGAT
-2210 IGTGLHNLY
+2210 IGAGLHNLY
-2219 GPTEAAVDVS
+2219 GPTEAAVDVT
-2229 AWECRDEPGAVS
+2229 AYECRNEPGAVS

-2248 WNTALYVLDST
+2248 WNTALYVLDSA

-2282 LHRPGLTA
+2282 LHRPALTA

-2296 PFGGPGERMYRTG
+2296 PFGGAGERMYRTG

-2349 DRVGHAVVVPRV
+2349 EGVGRVVVVPRA
-2361 DPSGDTRLFAYVV
+2361 DASGDTRLLAYVV
-2374 PAGAERPEPTALRE
+2374 PAGADRPQPAALRE
-2388 FLGGLLPEHLIPAA
+2388 FLGGLLPEHLVPAA

-2428 GRKAGRGPRDKREET
+2428 GRKTGRGPRNKREET

-2448 ADILGLPEVGIDDGF
+2448 ADILGLPEVGIDEGF

-2503 EILDRSGDSRRPPI
+2503 RILDQADDSRRQPV
-2517 VRGPRPE
+2517 VRRRRPE

-2551 MAARLTGPLD
+2551 MAARLTGRLD
-2561 HEALAAAV
+2561 HRALAAAV

-2587 GVPHQRIL
+2587 GVPHQLIL
-2595 DPEQTRPDFE
+2595 TPDQARPDFE
-2605 VREVGRDELAAAIAR
+2605 VTETDREGLAAAIAG

-2636 RVLALSPTEHMLVL
+2636 RVLTVSPTEHVLVL

-2669 SAAYAERCAGRT
+2669 SGAYTDRCAGRA
-2681 PEWTELPVQYVD
+2681 PQWTELPVQYVD

-2700 LLGRTDDPDSLVNE
+2700 LLGRTDNPDSVVSE
-2714 QVAYWRR
+2714 QVAYWRQ

-2732 PTDRQRPKTP
+2732 PVDRQRPKTP

-2770 TAFMVVQTALAA
+2770 TAFMVVQTAFAA

-2831 EVIDRVREANV
+2831 EIIDRVREANL

-2855 VEALNPDRSPAR
+2855 VEAVNPNRSAAR

-2887 PDLAA
+2887 PGLTA
-2892 EAFEVGTDA
+2892 EALEAGTDA

-2906 SVHLTARYHEDGR
+2906 SVQLTARYHEDGR
-2919 EGGARGALMYSGDLF
+2919 EGGARGALIYSGDLF
-2934 DRETVQMIADRL
+2934 DRETVEAIAERL
-2946 LLMLEAITGHPEQ
+2946 LLMLEAITTDPGQ
-2959 RISQVELLGAAE
+2959 RISQVELLDAAE
-2971 RKRIL
+2971 RRRIL
-2976 EEWNGATAPV
+2976 EEWNGGTAPV
-2986 PSATLPELFAASAS
+2986 PSVTLPELFTASAS
-3000 RDGAAIAVRAGGTRL
+3000 RDGAATAVRAGDTRL
-3015 SYDALRSRANRL
+3015 TYDDLRSSANRL

-3033 HGCGPERRVALALP
+3033 GGCGPERRVALALP

-3057 AVLDSGAAYVPID
+3057 AVLNSGAAYVPVD
-3070 PGHPAERVRYLV
+3070 PGHPAERVRHLV

-3089 AVTDRAGA
+3089 AVTDRASA
-3097 AVLPEG
+3097 DVLPEG
-3103 LPRIVLDDPETEAAL
+3103 LPRIVLDDPATEAAL
-3118 SRLDD
+3118 LGLED

-3128 ADRTAPLRP
+3128 ADRSAPLRP

-3168 WAGEAFSAD
+3168 WAGRAFSPD
-3177 VFAATLATTSATFD
+3177 VFSAALATTSATFD

-3199 PLLHGGAIE
+3199 PLLHGGSIE

-3217 DGDRPEASLVC
+3217 DGDRTEASLVC

-3234 SAALATGGRLRI
+3234 SAALATGRRLRI

-3272 IANLYGPTEATVY
+3272 IANLYGPTEACVY

-3310 YVLDHGMNPVPPGV
+3310 YVLDHGMNPVPAGV

-3331 GAGLARGYFGRPGM
+3331 GAGLARGYSGRPGM

-3368 VRWGSDGQLE
+3368 VRWRFDGQLE

-3390 GQRAEPGETEAV
+3390 GQRAEPGEAEAV
-3402 LARHESVAQVAVI
+3402 LARHDSVAQVAVI
-3415 ARKDEQGDTALVA
+3415 PRRDQQGDTMLVA
-3428 YAVAAEGHEA
+3428 YAVPVDGREA
-3438 EPAALIEF
+3438 EPAELIEF

-3476 RMLPAPGATRSA
+3476 RMLPAPGAVQSA
-3488 DGRGPR
+3488 AGRGPR

-3506 EVTGAPKVGIDDS
+3506 EVVGVPAVGIDDS

-3535 KARDRLGVELAV
+3535 KARDRLGIELAV

-3552 APTVAALAD
+3552 APTVAALTE
-3561 RLDATGQENSGAG
+3561 RLDATGPERSGED
-3574 SLQVMMPLRAEG
+3574 SLQVLLPLRAEG

-3603 YSGLLRHLEK
+3603 YAGLLGQLEK
-3613 DQPVYAVQAR
+3613 DQPLYAIQAR
-3623 GLDGQGGYAASI
+3623 GLDGRGGYAASV
-3635 DEMAADYVAHIRE
+3635 DEMADDYLARIRE
-3648 VQPHGPYQLLG
+3648 VQPHGPYQLMG
-3659 WSSGGAAAH
+3659 WSSGGAVAH
-3668 VIAGL
+3668 AIAGL
-3673 LREQGEH
+3673 LRDQGER

-3691 PGADYTDPDA
+3691 PGPDYTDPDTD
-3701 GVMFQA
+3701 VMFQA
-3707 LRYVGLD
+3707 LRYVGLE
-3714 LPQVEGEE
+3714 LAPTEGEE
-3722 LDFAHVHAFLREID
+3722 LDFGRVHAFLREID
-3736 HPLAGLGESSLA
+3736 HPLAGLGERSLA
-3748 ALPEILRRATEMLQ
+3748 ALPEVLGRQTAMLREPFGRA
-3762 VPFTRSVD
+3762 VD
-3770 TDLLFFTAKLTHPDE
+3770 TDLLFFTARRSHPDE
-3785 PDFALTW
+3785 PDFAGSW
-3792 QPLITGQIT
+3792 QPLIKGRIT
-3801 EVEVDCEHNQM
+3801 EIEVDCEHTQM
-3812 TEPKA
+3812 TEPQQ
-3817 LEQIAPALQA
+3817 LTRIAPALRA
-3827 KLWTTDW
+3827 RLLPAGR